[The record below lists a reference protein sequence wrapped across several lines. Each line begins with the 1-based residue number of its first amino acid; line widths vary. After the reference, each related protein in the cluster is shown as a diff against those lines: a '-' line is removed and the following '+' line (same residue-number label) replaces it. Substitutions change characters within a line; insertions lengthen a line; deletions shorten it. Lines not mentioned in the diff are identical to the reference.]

1 MSFLDELNKVEAEK
15 AAGVA
20 PQASPATLPSFM
32 DKLNQIDLEKRANS
46 GTWYS
51 GAKDTVANVPMA
63 VTGLAKSFMDLG
75 RFFTG
80 DQPVINEFTGA
91 EDPNIFKTGSK
102 FIEDKI
108 EKPYKQAALSDA
120 ALAQEERVSRA
131 IDDPNVSLTDLAG
144 ILAANPRAVMMGA
157 ENSGL
162 TMLAPGAVGATLARG
177 AEKNLPL
184 LGKLGAKKAMG
195 LGVAGGNMALNA
207 ADTYGSTDDLEQADR
222 LKGAGV
228 SALATLLADRLT
240 GGGADKLVAQILRGE
255 GKLAGNQ
262 TARSVAAS
270 ALKGGAKAAAKEG
283 TQEFIE
289 EGGGALGEQVA
300 RDQGLDL
307 NQIGKRG
314 TFGAVLGA
322 LTGGAMGGVHS
333 ARQQRAENAVAADTF
348 GEDFTPQQR
357 EEASNAVAAAL
368 KQMSLPTQPVQQ
380 PAPVQPEPEETAS
393 RTTIGARLESNPE
406 VVLQNRDRTSVASVT
421 QMNQIAANPDYG
433 RTGPSR
439 DFGNGA
445 PVVAYG
451 SVPENQLGRTDYATT
466 ADGERIPVQ
475 YAVVDADSVLTSNNI
490 NGQTNKDYAA
500 AGDDRIRAIA
510 GNGRVTGLA
519 EAYRRGTAAKYREE
533 LTADAAMSGV
543 DPQVIQGMKSPIL
556 VRVMPKEKIR
566 PDIGDISNTTGSM
579 TMTATETAANDV
591 NRLNFDNL
599 TFDDNGNFDERT
611 VRDFVRQMPAAE
623 QAGLIE
629 EKSGRPTRQAFERL
643 QNALLKKAYG
653 NDDLVRLAA
662 QAADPEVRNVINALT
677 QTAPKLA
684 RLEGLGNL
692 DLRELVTQAAEVA
705 VNAKRQGV
713 SLEKYGRQ
721 QDMTI
726 DPAVATIL
734 RIFAE
739 NPRSVKDM
747 VRFISDMADFAYA
760 EGSKSDTDLFGSVP
774 RATRADVLSRVEQE
788 LNDAAAE
795 REATR
800 RAKEALK
807 RNDGGSPQTMEQSP
821 GVRPAG
827 ENAPAATADGRGQGN
842 AQPDQEGLTLTGETE
857 AEAQANAAAK
867 EKFEADEKKA
877 REDAIADEK
886 ADRLAKDTKA
896 GVDAAVDHFELT
908 DDFTSDV
915 DAVRGQKG
923 LLFSKA
929 GDRIKIKS
937 ESKEDADP
945 NWRVNKRTLDNLQPE
960 EKAVLDEY
968 LDSREDGARI
978 RDNLSRLKD
987 TPWAKQAIESVFVRT
1002 SMLDLIAGRKPRVQS
1017 TLDHPK
1023 AHKIRSALE
1032 MGETGLWAR
1041 LDEDSMVGS
1050 ASKPANNVNGS
1061 FLDCDPSRDCA
1072 KFCYATKGNYARN
1085 VFSVL
1090 KSEMI
1095 AEAIERN
1102 PARAAEI
1109 TARNYKATR
1118 EHFLKKALRLFDKG
1132 DGNSSWV
1139 PYIKELNRRGIR
1151 VQIFSKRPEFLRA
1164 IPEQNLR
1171 LLSIDESNKDLA
1183 KANPDLQVA
1192 FVYSSTEQ
1200 IPELLELHKAGRIA
1214 VVLPV
1219 KQGQKLLD
1227 EAQINDL
1234 IAQDK
1239 TIAKHVCPIDA
1250 GWKKI
1255 KDGKHPDGWNCTMCD
1270 KNGGVGCFVGQTS
1283 QMVMDAAAKNEAQLN
1298 GLAEMSTEELMSE
1311 IQRLREAQNDAIRE
1325 LQETRPAADGVDAE
1339 HRPVRGYDGRSRVD
1353 AISRRLDSVLQE
1365 LFGRINTGTERSGDK
1380 RSDRPAAGTVQSRAA
1395 GLPGRLENPD
1405 RTSPVGRTSGRLDG
1419 SADREES
1426 VSGRTRSEQ
1435 SGGLKYSQNNWT
1447 PDQELIDK
1455 AKEHFGVTTNPE
1467 EAFYVLP
1474 DGTMLDGS
1482 GRHWGLS
1489 ERDVNGRQVDHGDI
1503 AEIMDSDGAEAM
1515 YEFMGRTGAMRF
1527 DRIVGIASVARKPTA
1542 QQLAILGRSSKGG
1555 YLALSL
1561 NTPEGRIVDDTEFDS
1576 ASPRLIE
1583 DFFAQAQEKADR
1595 GVAGAWAS
1603 RGKANAGI
1611 RTSEVMETLSTDP
1624 QVGASFRTLTD
1635 AGAVNVVETVDDLPA
1650 EIRSQIDDT
1659 EQSRSPMKSVEA
1671 NIRRGNEAMSRA
1683 LQDKT
1688 DVHRAMYR
1696 SDVGWIDFVWGAEGG
1711 AVKKN
1716 GARKGEKGISHIL
1729 EARQRKDGYSEKQA
1743 LSFLADVVET
1753 IARGRTE
1760 RMVEYAGSKRC
1771 AVVFDGNEVQLIKNP
1786 GNNAWVLTGFV
1797 RNSGGNRVGYDSP
1810 APTPKASHFPDA
1822 NGGADLLT
1830 SGMRDGRHT
1839 RGLGER
1845 SSLRSDT
1852 SVTANGL
1859 QIKHS
1864 DNGDIQGLYD
1874 PASGKSYLIAS
1885 NLSKDTAKGV
1895 FLHEVG
1901 VHMANDSAMAADMQP
1916 LIRRAVQIVLNG
1928 NSNGDATSREVYRRM
1943 KAAGVINDRG
1953 IIVEGQS
1960 EEALAYLVE
1969 TVANNPEKV
1978 SHPIR
1983 EWFGRLIGAVRR
1995 WLYRHGFADAT
2006 RLSDKDLAAV
2016 AVSNVRAL
2024 AQAKKTKGV
2033 KFSKNP
2039 DEQKPAT
2046 EAIQNRLDNG
2056 NPVWGYPT
2064 QQDEMFGEKPDYVE
2078 DEDGTR
2084 RTYREFRRD
2093 EKRGLSNEA
2102 EVRADEQMRAGA
2114 VARGHET
2121 PHDRL
2126 SDHSLVERDDFGN
2139 RKFGYG
2145 QWAYDHVTTAT
2156 HMVFDAIDRASGHK
2170 LNFNPLPPEFRKIYR
2185 DYKSGLDK
2193 SARDIQNV
2201 AKLMA
2206 EMPVAERRL
2215 VSDIIEKMIPDSVV
2229 NTPAGKALQGMTPQM
2244 RRDHPEV
2251 FDKMYKALVNPPE
2264 HVVQV
2269 AAAIS
2274 NLMDQQTDEMMRL
2287 GLLSKE
2293 SAERWRGEYLPR
2305 IYLQQTELL
2314 KEARKDFHRIFDR
2327 GTAATGISGKH
2338 FKGRGRW
2345 RTVVGDKDIA
2355 DHKSLGWEI
2364 RDPNW
2369 SDAQGELQ
2377 FVGEGQ
2383 QPKVPTVVMWRDFS
2397 PEERRQMGEERDA
2410 MARVVLGY
2418 MESQQDI
2425 ALARYFQS
2433 LAQDSRFVGDV
2444 AQEDW
2449 VKVPNTTI
2457 SDNSPVKRYGALAG
2471 KYVSPE
2477 VWSELKRY
2485 NKDATAFDRVWKKLL
2500 AAWKEGKTALNPVAH
2515 MNNVI
2520 GNVAMAHFAGVDAW
2534 DTPAYYR
2541 TLRSIYRNDEDYK
2554 EAEAA
2559 GLFSGSW
2566 SRTELINL
2574 IPEDGVRDRLTGPQ
2588 PTYEKALNLFLD
2600 YGTLGLRKP
2609 LRFLYEKEDGVFKYL
2624 IYRDARA
2631 KGMSS
2636 RDAVD
2641 YANQFIFTYD
2651 DLPSG
2656 ARAVRDSVLPFFSW
2670 TYKAIPVLL
2679 RTAMLYPHRFLAP
2692 AASMLLANQLA
2703 YLALAASAAGDDDD
2717 WWTIWQNA
2725 QKLKDAEEEAM
2736 PEQGKGLT
2744 LFGTPKFMRLWNNQ
2758 DGTANF
2764 LDVARLVPG
2773 GDLMDANNQMGG
2785 MPWIQPLMP
2794 NSPQIGMF
2802 LALFANKDAFTGR
2815 EIVKGTDSAS
2825 EAFRKRTAY
2834 VVQSIAPA
2842 LAPGGYHF
2850 SRMANAVAA
2859 ETGTTFS
2866 MEPFFDITGTD
2877 WQGRQ
2882 QDMGKAVAHTLGVKV
2897 KPIDLEQEIQR
2908 KNQRARGEIKE
2919 LRGQLRY
2926 KAKALARG
2934 AVTPEAYESFRKRT
2948 VEDIRKRVEKMEEF
2962 NRKVAKLRK

>member
-1 MSFLDELNKVEAEK
+1 MSFLDELDKIEAEK
-15 AAGVA
+15 TAGVV
-20 PQASPATLPSFM
+20 PQAASVGQPSFM
-32 DKLNQIDLEKRANS
+32 DRLNQIDLENRANS
-46 GTWYS
+46 GSLLS
-51 GAKDTVANVPMA
+51 GAKDTVANIPMA

-102 FIEDKI
+102 FIEDNI

-255 GKLAGNQ
+255 GKLAGKQ
-262 TARSVAAS
+262 TARSVAAA
-270 ALKGGAKAAAKEG
+270 ALKGGVKSAAKEG
-283 TQEFIE
+283 AQEFIE

-307 NQIGKRG
+307 NKIGKRG

-380 PAPVQPEPEETAS
+380 PAPVQPEPEETAG

-406 VVLQNRDRTSVASVT
+406 VVLQNRDRTSAASVT

-556 VRVMPKEKIR
+556 VRVMPKEKMR
-566 PDIGDISNTTGSM
+566 PDIGDISNTTGNM

-643 QNALLKKAYG
+643 QNALFKKAYG

-747 VRFISDMADFAYA
+747 VRFLSDMADFAYA

-774 RATRADVLSRVEQE
+774 RATRADVLSRVDQE

-807 RNDGGSPQTMEQSP
+807 RNDGGSPQTVEQSP
-821 GVRPAG
+821 GVRSAG

-877 REDAIADEK
+877 REDAIAAEK
-886 ADRLAKDTKA
+886 ADRLAKATKA

-929 GDRIKIKS
+929 GDRIKIKP
-937 ESKEDADP
+937 ESKEDAD
-945 NWRVNKRTLDNLQPE
+945 
-960 EKAVLDEY
+960 
-968 LDSREDGARI
+968 
-978 RDNLSRLKD
+978 
-987 TPWAKQAIESVFVRT
+987 
-1002 SMLDLIAGRKPRVQS
+1002 
-1017 TLDHPK
+1017 
-1023 AHKIRSALE
+1023 
-1032 MGETGLWAR
+1032 
-1041 LDEDSMVGS
+1041 
-1050 ASKPANNVNGS
+1050 
-1061 FLDCDPSRDCA
+1061 
-1072 KFCYATKGNYARN
+1072 
-1085 VFSVL
+1085 
-1090 KSEMI
+1090 
-1095 AEAIERN
+1095 
-1102 PARAAEI
+1102 
-1109 TARNYKATR
+1109 
-1118 EHFLKKALRLFDKG
+1118 
-1132 DGNSSWV
+1132 
-1139 PYIKELNRRGIR
+1139 
-1151 VQIFSKRPEFLRA
+1151 
-1164 IPEQNLR
+1164 
-1171 LLSIDESNKDLA
+1171 
-1183 KANPDLQVA
+1183 
-1192 FVYSSTEQ
+1192 
-1200 IPELLELHKAGRIA
+1200 
-1214 VVLPV
+1214 
-1219 KQGQKLLD
+1219 
-1227 EAQINDL
+1227 
-1234 IAQDK
+1234 
-1239 TIAKHVCPIDA
+1239 
-1250 GWKKI
+1250 
-1255 KDGKHPDGWNCTMCD
+1255 
-1270 KNGGVGCFVGQTS
+1270 
-1283 QMVMDAAAKNEAQLN
+1283 
-1298 GLAEMSTEELMSE
+1298 
-1311 IQRLREAQNDAIRE
+1311 
-1325 LQETRPAADGVDAE
+1325 
-1339 HRPVRGYDGRSRVD
+1339 
-1353 AISRRLDSVLQE
+1353 
-1365 LFGRINTGTERSGDK
+1365 
-1380 RSDRPAAGTVQSRAA
+1380 
-1395 GLPGRLENPD
+1395 
-1405 RTSPVGRTSGRLDG
+1405 
-1419 SADREES
+1419 REEQ
-1426 VSGRTRSEQ
+1426 VSGRTRSGQ
-1435 SGGLKYSQNNWT
+1435 SGGLKYSQDSNWT

-1482 GRHWGLS
+1482 GRHWGLK

-1583 DFFAQAQEKADR
+1583 DFFAQALEKADR

-1603 RGKANAGI
+1603 RGKANAGS
-1611 RTSEVMETLSTDP
+1611 RTSEVTETLSTDP
-1624 QVGASFRTLTD
+1624 QIGASFRTLTD
-1635 AGAVNVVETVDDLPA
+1635 AGAVNVVETVDDLPT

-1659 EQSRSPMKSVEA
+1659 EQSRSPMKSPRA
-1671 NIRRGNEAMSRA
+1671 DIKRGLNAMARLIA
-1683 LQDKT
+1683 DHKT
-1688 DVHRAMYR
+1688 QYRAMFR
-1696 SDVGWIDFVWGAEGG
+1696 PGLGWVDFEYGSEGSERIKGNGNRKGAEG
-1711 AVKKN
+1711 
-1716 GARKGEKGISHIL
+1716 ILHIM
-1729 EARQRKDGYSEKQA
+1729 EARYRKDGYNEKQIGD
-1743 LSFLADVVET
+1743 LLNDVVYAIADGRET
-1753 IARGRTE
+1753 SRQNREGENLKVT
-1760 RMVEYAGSKRC
+1760 VENFRNGKTTRVALAKTPSS
-1771 AVVFDGNEVQLIKNP
+1771 D
-1786 GNNAWVLTGFV
+1786 AWIVTGFHV
-1797 RNSGGNRVGYDSP
+1797 DGLVATGAAGKGHGNAGATHQRPTLSRPQKGAVATDSVLILGNRV
-1810 APTPKASHFPDA
+1810 
-1822 NGGADLLT
+1822 LT
-1830 SGMRDGRHT
+1830 
-1839 RGLGER
+1839 
-1845 SSLRSDT
+1845 
-1852 SVTANGL
+1852 
-1859 QIKHS
+1859 IKHS
-1864 DNGDIQGLYD
+1864 DNGDIQGVYD

-1953 IIVEGQS
+1953 NIVEGQS

-1969 TVANNPEKV
+1969 TVANNPDKV

-1983 EWFGRLIGAVRR
+1983 EWFDRLIGAVRR

-2156 HMVFDAIDRASGHK
+2156 HMVFDAIDRASGHN
-2170 LNFNPLPPEFRKIYR
+2170 LGFNPLPAEFRKIYR

-2215 VSDIIEKMIPDSVV
+2215 VSDVIEKMV
-2229 NTPAGKALQGMTPQM
+2229 PAG
-2244 RRDHPEV
+2244 
-2251 FDKMYKALVNPPE
+2251 VNPPE

-2274 NLMDQQTDEMMRL
+2274 NLMDQQTDEMVRL

-2345 RTVVGDKDIA
+2345 RTVVGEKDIA

-2410 MARVVLGY
+2410 LARVVLGY

-2457 SDNSPVKRYGALAG
+2457 SDTSPVKRYGALAG

-2485 NKDATAFDRVWKKLL
+2485 NKDANAFTRVWKKLL

-2541 TLRSIYRNDEDYK
+2541 TLRSIYRNDKDYQ

-2624 IYRDARA
+2624 ISRDARA

-2656 ARAVRDSVLPFFSW
+2656 ARFVRDTALPFFSW

-2692 AASMLLANQLA
+2692 AASMFLANQLA

-2717 WWTIWQNA
+2717 WETIWQNA
-2725 QKLKDAEEEAM
+2725 QKLKDAEDEAL

-2744 LFGTPKFMRLWNNQ
+2744 LFGNPKFMRLWNNQ

-2773 GDLMDANNQMGG
+2773 GDLMDTNNQMGG

-2794 NSPQIGMF
+2794 NSPVIGLF
-2802 LALFANKDAFTGR
+2802 LALIANKDAFTGR
-2815 EIVKGTDSAS
+2815 EVTKDTDSAS
-2825 EAFRKRTAY
+2825 DAFRKRVAY
-2834 VVQSIAPA
+2834 AVQNTVPA

-2850 SRMANAVAA
+2850 SRLANAVAA

-2866 MEPFFDITGTD
+2866 MEPFFDVTGTD

-2934 AVTPEAYESFRKRT
+2934 AVSPEAYESFRERT

-2962 NRKVAKLRK
+2962 NRKVSKLRK

>member
-1 MSFLDELNKVEAEK
+1 MTLAEDLLAQAKAGRGLDTPVVPQVPQTGGQSRARQLLLDAK
-15 AAGVA
+15 A
-20 PQASPATLPSFM
+20 
-32 DKLNQIDLEKRANS
+32 DS
-46 GTWYS
+46 GSLLS
-51 GAKDTVANVPMA
+51 GAKDTVVNLPMA

-75 RFFTG
+75 RLFTG

-108 EKPYKQAALSDA
+108 EKPYKQAVLSDA

-131 IDDPNVSLTDLAG
+131 IDDPNVTLTDLPG

-162 TMLAPGAVGATLARG
+162 TMLAPGAAGATLARG

-255 GKLAGNQ
+255 GKLAGKQ
-262 TARSVAAS
+262 TARSVAAA
-270 ALKGGAKAAAKEG
+270 ALKGGVKSAAKEG
-283 TQEFIE
+283 AQEFIE

-357 EEASNAVAAAL
+357 EETSNAVAAAL
-368 KQMSLPTQPVQQ
+368 KQMSQPTQPVQQ
-380 PAPVQPEPEETAS
+380 PEPEETAG

-406 VVLQNRDRTSVASVT
+406 VVLQNRDRTSAASVT

-500 AGDDRIRAIA
+500 AGEDRVRAIA

-566 PDIGDISNTTGSM
+566 PDIGDISNTTGNM

-643 QNALLKKAYG
+643 QNALFKKAYG

-760 EGSKSDTDLFGSVP
+760 EGSKSDTDLFGAVP
-774 RATRADVLSRVEQE
+774 RATREDVLSRVDQE

-800 RAKEALK
+800 RAREALK
-807 RNDGGSPQTMEQSP
+807 RNDGGSPQTVEQSP

-877 REDAIADEK
+877 REDAIAAEK
-886 ADRLAKDTKA
+886 ADSLAKATKA

-937 ESKEDADP
+937 ESKEDVDP
-945 NWRVNKRTLDNLQPE
+945 NWRVNKRTLDNLKPE

-987 TPWAKQAIESVFVRT
+987 TPWAKQAIESVFVRA
-1002 SMLDLIAGRKPRVQS
+1002 SMLDLMAGRKPRVQS

-1023 AHKIRSALE
+1023 SHKIRSALE

-1164 IPEQNLR
+1164 VPEQNLR

-1183 KANPDLQVA
+1183 KENPDLQVA

-1339 HRPVRGYDGRSRVD
+1339 HRLVRGYDGRSRVD

-1395 GLPGRLENPD
+1395 GLPGRVENPD
-1405 RTSPVGRTSGRLDG
+1405 RTSSVGRASGRLDG
-1419 SADREES
+1419 SADREEQ
-1426 VSGRTRSEQ
+1426 VSGRTRSGE
-1435 SGGLKYSQNNWT
+1435 SGELKYSQNNWT

-1503 AEIMDSDGAEAM
+1503 AEIMDSDGAKAM

-1603 RGKANAGI
+1603 RGKPNAGSL
-1611 RTSEVMETLSTDP
+1611 TSEVTETLSTDP
-1624 QVGASFRTLTD
+1624 QIGASFRTLTD

-1650 EIRSQIDDT
+1650 EIRNQIDDT
-1659 EQSRSPMKSVEA
+1659 EQSRSPMKSPRA
-1671 NIRRGNEAMSRA
+1671 DIKRGLNAMARLIA
-1683 LQDKT
+1683 DHKT
-1688 DVHRAMYR
+1688 QYRAMFR
-1696 SDVGWIDFVWGAEGG
+1696 QGLGWVDFEYGSEGSERIKGNGMRKGAEG
-1711 AVKKN
+1711 
-1716 GARKGEKGISHIL
+1716 ILHIM
-1729 EARQRKDGYSEKQA
+1729 EARYRKDGYNEKQIGD
-1743 LSFLADVVET
+1743 LLDDVVYAIADGRET
-1753 IARGRTE
+1753 SRQNRNGENLKVT
-1760 RMVEYAGSKRC
+1760 VENFRNGKTTRVALAKTPSS
-1771 AVVFDGNEVQLIKNP
+1771 D
-1786 GNNAWVLTGFV
+1786 AWVVTGFHV
-1797 RNSGGNRVGYDSP
+1797 DGLVATGAAGKGHGNAGATHQRPTLSRPQKGAVATDSVLILGNRV
-1810 APTPKASHFPDA
+1810 
-1822 NGGADLLT
+1822 LT
-1830 SGMRDGRHT
+1830 
-1839 RGLGER
+1839 
-1845 SSLRSDT
+1845 
-1852 SVTANGL
+1852 
-1859 QIKHS
+1859 IKHS
-1864 DNGDIQGLYD
+1864 DNGDIQGVYD

-1943 KAAGVINDRG
+1943 KAAGVINDHG
-1953 IIVEGQS
+1953 NIVEGQS

-1969 TVANNPEKV
+1969 TVANNPDKV

-1983 EWFGRLIGAVRR
+1983 EWFDRLIGAVRR

-2126 SDHSLVERDDFGN
+2126 SDHSLVERDDLGN

-2215 VSDIIEKMIPDSVV
+2215 VSDIIEKMIPNSVV

-2244 RRDHPEV
+2244 RRDYPEV

-2274 NLMDQQTDEMMRL
+2274 NLMDQQTDEMVRL

-2327 GTAATGISGKH
+2327 GTAATGIAGNH

-2410 MARVVLGY
+2410 LARVVLGY

-2449 VKVPNTTI
+2449 VKVPSTTI
-2457 SDNSPVKRYGALAG
+2457 SDTSPVKRYGALAG

-2485 NKDATAFDRVWKKLL
+2485 NKDANAFTRVWKKLL

-2574 IPEDGVRDRLTGPQ
+2574 IPEDGVRDRLTGPL

-2609 LRFLYEKEDGVFKYL
+2609 LRFLYEKEDAVFKYL

-2631 KGMSS
+2631 KGMNS

-2641 YANQFIFTYD
+2641 YANQFVFTYD

-2656 ARAVRDSVLPFFSW
+2656 ARAVRDTALPFFSW

-2717 WWTIWQNA
+2717 WETIWQNA
-2725 QKLKDAEEEAM
+2725 QKLKDAEDEAL

-2815 EIVKGTDSAS
+2815 EIVNGTDSAS

-2866 MEPFFDITGTD
+2866 MEPFFDITGAD

-2908 KNQRARGEIKE
+2908 KNRQARGEIKE

-2948 VEDIRKRVEKMEEF
+2948 VEDIRERVEKMEEF

>member
-1 MSFLDELNKVEAEK
+1 MSFLDELDKVEAEK
-15 AAGVA
+15 EAGVV
-20 PQASPATLPSFM
+20 PQTAQPSFM
-32 DKLNQIDLEKRANS
+32 DKLDQIDLEKRANS

-51 GAKDTVANVPMA
+51 GAKDTVANLPMA

-91 EDPNIFKTGSK
+91 ADPNIFKTGSK

-108 EKPYKQAALSDA
+108 EKPYKQAVLSDA

-131 IDDPNVSLTDLAG
+131 INDPNVSLADLPG
-144 ILAANPRAVMMGA
+144 ILVDNPRAVMMGA

-162 TMLAPGAVGATLARG
+162 TMLAPGAAGATLARG
-177 AEKNLPL
+177 AEKGLPL
-184 LGKLGAKKAMG
+184 LGKIGAKKAMG
-195 LGVAGGNMALNA
+195 LGVGAGNMALNA

-228 SALATLLADRLT
+228 SALATLVADRLT

-255 GKLAGNQ
+255 GKLTGKQ
-262 TARSVAAS
+262 TARSVAAA
-270 ALKGGAKAAAKEG
+270 ALKGGLKSAAKEG
-283 TQEFIE
+283 AQEFIE

-307 NQIGKRG
+307 NKIGKRG

-322 LTGGAMGGVHS
+322 LTGGTMGGVHS

-380 PAPVQPEPEETAS
+380 PAPVQPEPEETAG
-393 RTTIGARLESNPE
+393 RTTIGARLESNPK
-406 VVLQNRDRTSVASVT
+406 VVLQNRDRTSAASVT

-475 YAVVDADSVLTSNNI
+475 YAVVDADTVLTSNNI
-490 NGQTNKDYAA
+490 NGQANKDYAS
-500 AGDDRIRAIA
+500 AGDDRLRAIA

-566 PDIGDISNTTGSM
+566 PDIGDISNTTGNM

-643 QNALLKKAYG
+643 QNALFKKAYG

-692 DLRELVTQAAEVA
+692 DLRELVTQAAEVV

-747 VRFISDMADFAYA
+747 VRFLSDMADFAYA
-760 EGSKSDTDLFGSVP
+760 EGSKSDTDLFGAVP
-774 RATRADVLSRVEQE
+774 RATREAVLSRVDQE

-800 RAKEALK
+800 RAREALK
-807 RNDGGSPQTMEQSP
+807 RNDGGSPRTVEQSP

-827 ENAPAATADGRGQGN
+827 ENAAAETADGRGQGN

-877 REDAIADEK
+877 REDAIAAEK
-886 ADRLAKDTKA
+886 ADRLAKATKA

-929 GDRIKIKS
+929 GDRIKIKP
-937 ESKEDADP
+937 ESKEEADP
-945 NWRVNKRTLDNLQPE
+945 NWRVNKRTLDNLQSE

-968 LDSREDGARI
+968 LNSREDGARI

-987 TPWAKQAIESVFVRT
+987 TPWAKQAIESVFVRA
-1002 SMLDLIAGRKPRVQS
+1002 SMLDLMAGRKPRVQS

-1023 AHKIRSALE
+1023 AYEYRDHLSR
-1032 MGETGLWAR
+1032 GENGLWALIEKR
-1041 LDEDSMVGS
+1041 GLVGE
-1050 ASKPANNVNGS
+1050 ASKAAHNVNGS

-1085 VFSVL
+1085 IFSVL
-1090 KSEMI
+1090 KSEI
-1095 AEAIERN
+1095 TADAIERN
-1102 PARAAEI
+1102 PVRTAEI
-1109 TARNYKATR
+1109 TARNYRATL
-1118 EHFLKKALRLFDKG
+1118 EGAEGKALRLFDKG
-1132 DGNSSWV
+1132 DGNASWV

-1164 IPEQNLR
+1164 VPESNLR
-1171 LLSIDESNKDLA
+1171 LLSIDESNKGLA

-1227 EAQINDL
+1227 EAQIDGL

-1255 KDGKHPDGWNCTMCD
+1255 KTKGGEGWNCTMCD

-1283 QMVMDAAAKNEAQLN
+1283 QMVMDAAAKNDAQLN
-1298 GLAEMSTEELMSE
+1298 GIADMSTEELMSE
-1311 IQRLREAQNDAIRE
+1311 IQRLREAQDDEIRR
-1325 LQETRPAADGVDAE
+1325 LQETRPAADGTEAE
-1339 HRPVRGYDGRSRVD
+1339 HQPVRGYDGGSRVD
-1353 AISRRLDSVLQE
+1353 AISRRLDDLIKE
-1365 LFGRINTGTERSGDK
+1365 LFGRINAGTDRTRNQRTDRSVAGGMRSGE
-1380 RSDRPAAGTVQSRAA
+1380 RVLS
-1395 GLPGRLENPD
+1395 RLENSD
-1405 RTSPVGRTSGRLDG
+1405 RTSSVGRTSGRLDG

-1426 VSGRTRSEQ
+1426 VSGRTRSGQ
-1435 SGGLKYSQNNWT
+1435 SGGLKYSQGSNWT

-1583 DFFAQAQEKADR
+1583 DFFAQAQEKANR

-1603 RGKANAGI
+1603 RGKANAGS
-1611 RTSEVMETLSTDP
+1611 RTSEVTETLSADP
-1624 QVGASFRTLTD
+1624 QIGASFRTLTD

-1659 EQSRSPMKSVEA
+1659 EQSRSPMKSPRA
-1671 NIRRGNEAMSRA
+1671 DIKRGLNAMARLIA
-1683 LQDKT
+1683 DHKT
-1688 DVHRAMYR
+1688 QYRAMFR
-1696 SDVGWIDFVWGAEGG
+1696 QGLGWVDFEYGSEGSERIKGNGMRKGAEG
-1711 AVKKN
+1711 
-1716 GARKGEKGISHIL
+1716 ILHIM
-1729 EARQRKDGYSEKQA
+1729 EARYRKDGYNEKQIGD
-1743 LSFLADVVET
+1743 LLDDVVYAIADGRET
-1753 IARGRTE
+1753 SRQNRNGENLKVT
-1760 RMVEYAGSKRC
+1760 VENFRNGKTTRVALAKTPSS
-1771 AVVFDGNEVQLIKNP
+1771 D
-1786 GNNAWVLTGFV
+1786 AWVVTGFHV
-1797 RNSGGNRVGYDSP
+1797 DGLVATGAAGKGHGNAGATHQRPTLSRPQKGAVATDSVLILGNRV
-1810 APTPKASHFPDA
+1810 
-1822 NGGADLLT
+1822 LT
-1830 SGMRDGRHT
+1830 
-1839 RGLGER
+1839 
-1845 SSLRSDT
+1845 
-1852 SVTANGL
+1852 
-1859 QIKHS
+1859 IKHS
-1864 DNGDIQGLYD
+1864 DNGDIQGVYD

-1901 VHMANDSAMAADMQP
+1901 VHMANDSAMAEDMQP
-1916 LIRRAVQIVLNG
+1916 LIRRALQIVLNG

-1953 IIVEGQS
+1953 IIADGQS

-1969 TVANNPEKV
+1969 TVANNPDKV

-1983 EWFGRLIGAVRR
+1983 EWFDRLIGAVRR

-2016 AVSNVRAL
+2016 AAANVRAL

-2039 DEQKPAT
+2039 DDQKPAT

-2093 EKRGLSNEA
+2093 EKRGMANEA
-2102 EVRADEQMRAGA
+2102 EIQADEQMRAGA
-2114 VARGHET
+2114 RVQGRET
-2121 PHDRL
+2121 PHNRL
-2126 SDHSLVERDDFGN
+2126 SDHSLVERDDLGN

-2156 HMVFDAIDRASGHK
+2156 HMVFDAIDRATGH
-2170 LNFNPLPPEFRKIYR
+2170 NFNPLPAEFRKIYR

-2215 VSDIIEKMIPDSVV
+2215 VSDVIEKMV
-2229 NTPAGKALQGMTPQM
+2229 PAG
-2244 RRDHPEV
+2244 
-2251 FDKMYKALVNPPE
+2251 VNPPE

-2274 NLMDQQTDEMMRL
+2274 NLMDQQTDEMVRL
-2287 GLLSKE
+2287 GLLSQE

-2305 IYLQQTELL
+2305 IYLKQTELL
-2314 KEARKDFHRIFDR
+2314 QEAKKDFKRIFDR
-2327 GTAATGISGKH
+2327 GTAATGISGNH

-2410 MARVVLGY
+2410 LARVVLGY

-2457 SDNSPVKRYGALAG
+2457 SDTSPVKRYGALAG

-2477 VWSELKRY
+2477 AWSELKRY
-2485 NKDATAFDRVWKKLL
+2485 NKDANAFTRVWKKLL

-2534 DTPAYYR
+2534 DTPAYYL
-2541 TLRSIYRNDEDYK
+2541 TLRSIYRNDKDYQ
-2554 EAEAA
+2554 EAEDA

-2566 SRTELINL
+2566 SRAELINL

-2588 PTYEKALNLFLD
+2588 PTYEKVLNLFLD

-2609 LRFLYEKEDGVFKYL
+2609 LRFLYEKEDAVFKYL
-2624 IYRDARA
+2624 IFRDARA

-2641 YANQFIFTYD
+2641 YANQFVFTYD

-2656 ARAVRDSVLPFFSW
+2656 ARAVRDIALPFFSW

-2703 YLALAASAAGDDDD
+2703 YFALAASAAGDDDD

-2725 QKLKDAEEEAM
+2725 QKLKDAEDEAL

-2859 ETGTTFS
+2859 ETGTTLTL
-2866 MEPFFDITGTD
+2866 EPFFDITGTD

-2908 KNQRARGEIKE
+2908 KNRQARGEIKE

-2948 VEDIRKRVEKMEEF
+2948 VEDIRERVEKMEEF

>member
-1 MSFLDELNKVEAEK
+1 MTLAEDLLAQAKAGRGLDTPVVPQVPQTDGQSRARQLLLDAK
-15 AAGVA
+15 A
-20 PQASPATLPSFM
+20 
-32 DKLNQIDLEKRANS
+32 DS
-46 GTWYS
+46 GSLLS
-51 GAKDTVANVPMA
+51 GAKDTVVNLPMA

-75 RFFTG
+75 RLFTG

-108 EKPYKQAALSDA
+108 EKPYKQAVLSDA

-131 IDDPNVSLTDLAG
+131 IDDPNVTLTDLPG

-228 SALATLLADRLT
+228 SALATLVADRLT

-262 TARSVAAS
+262 TARSVAAA
-270 ALKGGAKAAAKEG
+270 ALKGGLKSASKEG
-283 TQEFIE
+283 AQEFIE

-307 NQIGKRG
+307 NKIGKRG

-368 KQMSLPTQPVQQ
+368 KQMSQPTQPVQQ
-380 PAPVQPEPEETAS
+380 PAPVQPEAEETAG

-406 VVLQNRDRTSVASVT
+406 VVLQNRDRTSAASVT

-500 AGDDRIRAIA
+500 AGEDRVRAIA

-566 PDIGDISNTTGSM
+566 PDIGDISNTTGNM

-643 QNALLKKAYG
+643 QNALFKKAYG

-747 VRFISDMADFAYA
+747 VRFLSDMADFAYA

-774 RATRADVLSRVEQE
+774 RATRADVLSRVDQE

-807 RNDGGSPQTMEQSP
+807 RNDGGSPQTVEQSP
-821 GVRPAG
+821 GVRSAG

-877 REDAIADEK
+877 REDAIAAEK
-886 ADRLAKDTKA
+886 ADRLAKATKA

-923 LLFSKA
+923 LSFSKA
-929 GDRIKIKS
+929 GDRIKIKP

-945 NWRVNKRTLDNLQPE
+945 NWRVNKRTLDNLKPE

-987 TPWAKQAIESVFVRT
+987 TPWAKQAIESVFVRA
-1002 SMLDLIAGRKPRVQS
+1002 SMLDLMAGRKPRVQS

-1023 AHKIRSALE
+1023 AVYYREDLE
-1032 MGETGLWAR
+1032 RGEKGFWSNLEEKGL
-1041 LDEDSMVGS
+1041 VGE
-1050 ASKPANNVNGS
+1050 ASKPAHNVNGS

-1085 VFSVL
+1085 IFSVL

-1095 AEAIERN
+1095 AEAMERN

-1109 TARNYKATR
+1109 TARNYRGTS
-1118 EHFLKKALRLFDKG
+1118 EYDNGKALRLFDKG
-1132 DGNSSWV
+1132 DGNASWV

-1164 IPEQNLR
+1164 VPEQNVR

-1183 KANPDLQVA
+1183 AANPDLQVA
-1192 FVYSSTEQ
+1192 FVYSSAEQ
-1200 IPELLELHKAGRIA
+1200 IPELLKLHKAGRVA

-1255 KDGKHPDGWNCTMCD
+1255 KDKNHPDGWNCTMCD

-1283 QMVMDAAAKNEAQLN
+1283 QMAMNKAAENEAQLN
-1298 GLAEMSTEELMSE
+1298 ELADMSMDELMSE
-1311 IQRLREAQNDAIRE
+1311 IQRLREAQNDAIRG
-1325 LQETRPAADGVDAE
+1325 LQETRPAADGTDAE
-1339 HRPVRGYDGRSRVD
+1339 HRPVRGYDGGSRVD
-1353 AISRRLDSVLQE
+1353 AISRRLDDVLQE
-1365 LFGRINTGTERSGDK
+1365 LFRRINSGAKGEVRERAD
-1380 RSDRPAAGTVQSRAA
+1380 RSTAARMSVQSSASSE
-1395 GLPGRLENPD
+1395 RLENPD
-1405 RTSPVGRTSGRLDG
+1405 RTSSVGRASGRLDG

-1426 VSGRTRSEQ
+1426 VSGRTRSGQ

-1603 RGKANAGI
+1603 RGKANARS
-1611 RTSEVMETLSTDP
+1611 RTSEVTETLSADP
-1624 QVGASFRTLTD
+1624 QIGASFRTLTD

-1650 EIRSQIDDT
+1650 DIRSQIDDT
-1659 EQSRSPMKSVEA
+1659 EQSRSPMKSPRA
-1671 NIRRGNEAMSRA
+1671 DIKRGLNAMARLIA
-1683 LQDKT
+1683 DHKT
-1688 DVHRAMYR
+1688 QYRAMFR
-1696 SDVGWIDFVWGAEGG
+1696 QGLGWIDFEYGSEGSERIKGNGMRKGAEG
-1711 AVKKN
+1711 
-1716 GARKGEKGISHIL
+1716 ILHIM
-1729 EARQRKDGYSEKQA
+1729 EARYRKDGYNEKQIGD
-1743 LSFLADVVET
+1743 LLDDVVYAIADGRET
-1753 IARGRTE
+1753 SRQNRNGENLKVT
-1760 RMVEYAGSKRC
+1760 VENFRNGKTTRVALAKTPSS
-1771 AVVFDGNEVQLIKNP
+1771 D
-1786 GNNAWVLTGFV
+1786 AWVVTGFHV
-1797 RNSGGNRVGYDSP
+1797 DGLVATGVAGKGHGNAGATHQRPTLSRPQKGAVATDSVLILGNRV
-1810 APTPKASHFPDA
+1810 
-1822 NGGADLLT
+1822 LT
-1830 SGMRDGRHT
+1830 
-1839 RGLGER
+1839 
-1845 SSLRSDT
+1845 
-1852 SVTANGL
+1852 
-1859 QIKHS
+1859 IKHS
-1864 DNGDIQGLYD
+1864 DNGDIQGVYD

-1953 IIVEGQS
+1953 NIVEGQS

-1969 TVANNPEKV
+1969 TVANNPGKV

-1983 EWFGRLIGAVRR
+1983 EWFDRLIGAVRR

-2039 DEQKPAT
+2039 DDQKPAT

-2064 QQDEMFGEKPDYVE
+2064 QQDEMFGEKPEYIE
-2078 DEDGTR
+2078 EEDGTR
-2084 RTYREFRRD
+2084 RTYKDWRRA
-2093 EKRGLSNEA
+2093 EKRRMTNEA
-2102 EVRADEQMRAGA
+2102 EIQADEQMRAGA
-2114 VARGHET
+2114 RVRGQET
-2121 PHDRL
+2121 PHNRL
-2126 SDHSLVERDDFGN
+2126 SDHSLVERDDLGN

-2156 HMVFDAIDRASGHK
+2156 HMVFDAIDRALGHN
-2170 LNFNPLPPEFRKIYR
+2170 LGFNPLPPEFRKIYR

-2251 FDKMYKALVNPPE
+2251 FDKMYMALVNPPE

-2274 NLMDQQTDEMMRL
+2274 NLMDQQTDEMVRL

-2327 GTAATGISGKH
+2327 GTAATGIAGNH

-2355 DHKSLGWEI
+2355 DHKSLGWKI

-2410 MARVVLGY
+2410 LARVVLGY

-2457 SDNSPVKRYGALAG
+2457 SDTSPVKRYGALAG
-2471 KYVSPE
+2471 KYVSPA

-2485 NKDATAFDRVWKKLL
+2485 NKDANAFTRVWKKLL

-2541 TLRSIYRNDEDYK
+2541 TLRSIYRNDKDYQ

-2566 SRTELINL
+2566 SRAELINL

-2588 PTYEKALNLFLD
+2588 PTYEKVLNLFLD

-2609 LRFLYEKEDGVFKYL
+2609 LRFLYEKEDAVFKYV

-2641 YANQFIFTYD
+2641 YANQFVFTYD

-2656 ARAVRDSVLPFFSW
+2656 ARAVRDTALPFFSW

-2725 QKLKDAEEEAM
+2725 QKLKDAEDEAL

-2802 LALFANKDAFTGR
+2802 LAIFANKDAFTGR

-2859 ETGTTFS
+2859 ETGTTLTL
-2866 MEPFFDITGTD
+2866 EPFFDITGTD

-2908 KNQRARGEIKE
+2908 KNRQARGEIKE

-2948 VEDIRKRVEKMEEF
+2948 VEDIRERVEKMEEF

>member
-1 MSFLDELNKVEAEK
+1 MPNREDMRQTVLKYLGDYAKQVQGTTQPE
-15 AAGVA
+15 A
-20 PQASPATLPSFM
+20 PQVQPEAPT
-32 DKLNQIDLEKRANS
+32 EKQKS
-46 GTWYS
+46 
-51 GAKDTVANVPMA
+51 VANA
-63 VTGLAKSFMDLG
+63 VT
-75 RFFTG
+75 
-80 DQPVINEFTGA
+80 E
-91 EDPNIFKTGSK
+91 
-102 FIEDKI
+102 
-108 EKPYKQAALSDA
+108 
-120 ALAQEERVSRA
+120 
-131 IDDPNVSLTDLAG
+131 
-144 ILAANPRAVMMGA
+144 
-157 ENSGL
+157 
-162 TMLAPGAVGATLARG
+162 
-177 AEKNLPL
+177 
-184 LGKLGAKKAMG
+184 
-195 LGVAGGNMALNA
+195 
-207 ADTYGSTDDLEQADR
+207 
-222 LKGAGV
+222 
-228 SALATLLADRLT
+228 
-240 GGGADKLVAQILRGE
+240 
-255 GKLAGNQ
+255 
-262 TARSVAAS
+262 
-270 ALKGGAKAAAKEG
+270 ALKKM
-283 TQEFIE
+283 T
-289 EGGGALGEQVA
+289 
-300 RDQGLDL
+300 
-307 NQIGKRG
+307 
-314 TFGAVLGA
+314 
-322 LTGGAMGGVHS
+322 
-333 ARQQRAENAVAADTF
+333 
-348 GEDFTPQQR
+348 R
-357 EEASNAVAAAL
+357 EE
-368 KQMSLPTQPVQQ
+368 Q
-380 PAPVQPEPEETAS
+380 PAPMQPEPEETAG
-393 RTTIGARLESNPE
+393 RTPTGARLESNPE
-406 VVLQNRDRTSVASVT
+406 VVLQNRDRTSAASVT

-475 YAVVDADSVLTSNNI
+475 YAVVDADTVLTSNNI
-490 NGQTNKDYAA
+490 NGQANKDYTS
-500 AGDDRIRAIA
+500 AGDDRLRAIA

-519 EAYRRGTAAKYREE
+519 EAYRRGTAAKYRGE

-543 DPQVIQGMKSPIL
+543 DPRVIQGMKSPIL

-566 PDIGDISNTTGSM
+566 PDIGDISNTTGNM

-599 TFDDNGNFDERT
+599 TFDENGNFDERT

-643 QNALLKKAYG
+643 QNALFKKAYG

-662 QAADPEVRNVINALT
+662 QAADPEIRNVINALT

-705 VNAKRQGV
+705 VNANRQGV
-713 SLEKYGRQ
+713 SLEKYGKQ

-747 VRFISDMADFAYA
+747 VRFLSDMADFAYA
-760 EGSKSDTDLFGSVP
+760 EGLKSDTDLFGAVP
-774 RATRADVLSRVEQE
+774 RATREDVLSRVDQE

-795 REATR
+795 RETTR
-800 RAKEALK
+800 RAREALK
-807 RNDGGSPQTMEQSP
+807 RNDGGSPQTVEQSP

-877 REDAIADEK
+877 REDAIAAEK
-886 ADRLAKDTKA
+886 ADRLAKATKA

-929 GDRIKIKS
+929 GDRIKIKP

-945 NWRVNKRTLDNLQPE
+945 NWRVNKRTLDNLKPE

-987 TPWAKQAIESVFVRT
+987 TPWAKQAIESVFVRA
-1002 SMLDLIAGRKPRVQS
+1002 SMLDLMAGRKPRVQS
-1017 TLDHPK
+1017 TWDHPK
-1023 AHKIRSALE
+1023 AYEYRDHLNR
-1032 MGETGLWAR
+1032 GENGLWALIEKR
-1041 LDEDSMVGS
+1041 GLVGE
-1050 ASKPANNVNGS
+1050 ASKPAHNVNGS
-1061 FLDCDPSRDCA
+1061 FLDCAPSRDCA
-1072 KFCYATKGNYARN
+1072 KFCYATKGNYTRN
-1085 VFSVL
+1085 IFSVL
-1090 KSEMI
+1090 KSEI
-1095 AEAIERN
+1095 TAEAIERN

-1109 TARNYKATR
+1109 TARNYRATL
-1118 EHFLKKALRLFDKG
+1118 EAAEGKALRLFDKG
-1132 DGNSSWV
+1132 DGNASWV

-1164 IPEQNLR
+1164 VPEQNLR
-1171 LLSIDESNKDLA
+1171 LLSIDESNKGLA

-1255 KDGKHPDGWNCTMCD
+1255 KTKGGEGWNCTMCD

-1298 GLAEMSTEELMSE
+1298 NLAEMSTEELMSE
-1311 IQRLREAQNDAIRE
+1311 IQRLRKAQDDAIRG
-1325 LQETRPAADGVDAE
+1325 LQETRPAADGTEAE

-1353 AISRRLDSVLQE
+1353 AISRRLDDLLKE
-1365 LFGRINTGTERSGDK
+1365 LFGRINAGIDRTGDQRADRSTARGMRSGE
-1380 RSDRPAAGTVQSRAA
+1380 RV
-1395 GLPGRLENPD
+1395 LPQVENPD
-1405 RTSPVGRTSGRLDG
+1405 RTSSVGRASGRLDG
-1419 SADREES
+1419 SADREEQ
-1426 VSGRTRSEQ
+1426 VSGRTRSGQ
-1435 SGGLKYSQNNWT
+1435 SGGLKYSQGSNWT

-1527 DRIVGIASVARKPTA
+1527 DRIAGSASVARKPTA

-1583 DFFAQAQEKADR
+1583 DFFVQALEKADR

-1603 RGKANAGI
+1603 RGKANAGS
-1611 RTSEVMETLSTDP
+1611 RTSEVTETLYTDP
-1624 QVGASFRTLTD
+1624 QIGASFRTLTD

-1659 EQSRSPMKSVEA
+1659 EQSRSPMKSPRA
-1671 NIRRGNEAMSRA
+1671 DIKRGLNAMARLIA
-1683 LQDKT
+1683 DHKT
-1688 DVHRAMYR
+1688 QYRAMFR
-1696 SDVGWIDFVWGAEGG
+1696 QGLGWVDFEYGSEGSERIKGNGMRKGAEG
-1711 AVKKN
+1711 
-1716 GARKGEKGISHIL
+1716 ILHIM
-1729 EARQRKDGYSEKQA
+1729 EARYRKDGYNEKQIGD
-1743 LSFLADVVET
+1743 LLNDVVYAIADGRET
-1753 IARGRTE
+1753 SRQNREGENLKVT
-1760 RMVEYAGSKRC
+1760 VENFRNGKTTRVALAKTPSS
-1771 AVVFDGNEVQLIKNP
+1771 D
-1786 GNNAWVLTGFV
+1786 AWIVTGFHV
-1797 RNSGGNRVGYDSP
+1797 DGLVATGAAGKGHGNAGATHQRPTLSRPQKGAVATDSVLILGNRV
-1810 APTPKASHFPDA
+1810 
-1822 NGGADLLT
+1822 LT
-1830 SGMRDGRHT
+1830 
-1839 RGLGER
+1839 
-1845 SSLRSDT
+1845 
-1852 SVTANGL
+1852 
-1859 QIKHS
+1859 IKHS

-1953 IIVEGQS
+1953 IIADGQS

-1969 TVANNPEKV
+1969 TVANNPDKV

-1983 EWFGRLIGAVRR
+1983 EWFDRLIGAVRR

-2016 AVSNVRAL
+2016 AAANVRAL

-2039 DEQKPAT
+2039 DDQKPAT

-2078 DEDGTR
+2078 GEDGTR

-2114 VARGHET
+2114 RVQGQET
-2121 PHDRL
+2121 PHNRL
-2126 SDHSLVERDDFGN
+2126 SDHSLVERDDLGN

-2145 QWAYDHVTTAT
+2145 QWVYDHAAEAT
-2156 HMVFDAIDRASGHK
+2156 HLLFNAIDSNAGNHFN
-2170 LNFNPLPPEFRKIYR
+2170 LNPLPPEFRKIYR
-2185 DYKSGLDK
+2185 DFKASLDK

-2215 VSDIIEKMIPDSVV
+2215 VSDIIEKMVPS
-2229 NTPAGKALQGMTPQM
+2229 G
-2244 RRDHPEV
+2244 
-2251 FDKMYKALVNPPE
+2251 VNPPE
-2264 HVVQV
+2264 HIVHV
-2269 AAAIS
+2269 AAAVS
-2274 NLMDQQTDEMMRL
+2274 NLMDQQTDEMVRL

-2305 IYLQQTELL
+2305 IYLEQDGLL
-2314 KEARKDFHRIFDR
+2314 KQAKKEFEHVFSHAVRS
-2327 GTAATGISGKH
+2327 TGMKGSH

-2345 RTVVGDKDIA
+2345 RTVSGYKDIA

-2364 RDPNW
+2364 RDPDW
-2369 SDAQGELQ
+2369 SETQGELE

-2383 QPKVPTVVMWRDFS
+2383 QPKVPTVVMWRDFT

-2410 MARVVLGY
+2410 MTRIVLGY

-2425 ALARYFQS
+2425 ALARFFQS
-2433 LAQDSRFVGDV
+2433 VSEDSRFCGDIP
-2444 AQEDW
+2444 QEGW
-2449 VKVPNTTI
+2449 VRVPQTTI
-2457 SDNSPVKRYGALAG
+2457 GEHSPVKRYGALAG
-2471 KYVSPE
+2471 KYVSQE
-2477 VWSELKRY
+2477 VWSQLERY
-2485 NKDATAFDRVWKKLL
+2485 SHDDWGMWYKTFLS
-2500 AAWKEGKTALNPVAH
+2500 AWKEGKTALNPVSH
-2515 MNNVI
+2515 TNNVV
-2520 GNVAMAHFAGVDAW
+2520 GNVVMAHFAGVDAW
-2534 DTPAYYR
+2534 DTPAYFR
-2541 TLRSIYRNDEDYK
+2541 TFQSIYRNDERYK
-2554 EAEAA
+2554 EAQDA
-2559 GLFSGSW
+2559 GLFTGSW
-2566 SRTELINL
+2566 SRDELISL
-2574 IPEDGVRDRLTGPQ
+2574 IPEDGIRDKLTGAQ
-2588 PTYEKALNLFLD
+2588 PAYQKLTNLFLNV
-2600 YGTLGLRKP
+2600 TSLGLRKP
-2609 LRFLYEKEDGVFKYL
+2609 LRWAYEHEDMIFKYL
-2624 IYRDARA
+2624 IYRDARD
-2631 KGMSS
+2631 KGMNP

-2656 ARAVRDSVLPFFSW
+2656 AKYIRDYAIPFFAW
-2670 TYKAIPVLL
+2670 TYKAIPVLT
-2679 RTAMLYPHRFLAP
+2679 RTALLYPHRFIAP
-2692 AASMLLANQLA
+2692 AAIMFALNKAA
-2703 YLALAASAAGDDDD
+2703 YLAAVMAAGAADD
-2717 WWTIWQNA
+2717 WWEAWQKA
-2725 QKLKDAEEEAM
+2725 LELEDAEREAL
-2736 PEQGKGLT
+2736 PDYAKGWT
-2744 LFGTPKFMRLWNNQ
+2744 AFGTPKMIRLASNN

-2764 LDVARLVPG
+2764 QDIARFMPG
-2773 GDLMDANNQMGG
+2773 GDMMDFENQTGGLPWPQPFMPSHPALNLMAG
-2785 MPWIQPLMP
+2785 
-2794 NSPQIGMF
+2794 
-2802 LALFANKDAFTGR
+2802 LAWNIDTFTG
-2815 EIVKGTDSAS
+2815 KGVTKGEDDRHYWGKMAMF
-2825 EAFRKRTAY
+2825 AWKNLT
-2834 VVQSIAPA
+2834 PA

-2850 SRMANAVAA
+2850 NRLMNAIVAK
-2859 ETGTTFS
+2859 TGTPVTV
-2866 MEPFFDITGTD
+2866 EPFFNYTGRD
-2877 WQGRQ
+2877 WQQREVELWR
-2882 QDMGKAVAHTLGVKV
+2882 ALLHTGGVKIN
-2897 KPIDLEQEIQR
+2897 PIDLDLAVQNRQR
-2908 KNQRARGEIKE
+2908 EMVRHMKEDQTELRTEARKAAQGKITRESFERARKDILED
-2919 LRGQLRY
+2919 LRY
-2926 KAKALARG
+2926 RAEKLA
-2934 AVTPEAYESFRKRT
+2934 
-2948 VEDIRKRVEKMEEF
+2948 EF
-2962 NRKVAKLRK
+2962 TKKTEKLRNK

>member
-1 MSFLDELNKVEAEK
+1 MGFLDELN
-15 AAGVA
+15 
-20 PQASPATLPSFM
+20 
-32 DKLNQIDLEKRANS
+32 QIDAQKASGGAPAARKSFTEELDEIDVLNDQIHANR
-46 GTWYS
+46 
-51 GAKDTVANVPMA
+51 
-63 VTGLAKSFMDLG
+63 GLAKQYPTFASEYGETLPEQQRLAADLG
-75 RFFTG
+75 ELQKKDAARAANGQSTLQSLIDLQPTEALKNARSAYLDLGPEVMRLAGQGAQLLSGGLVGG
-80 DQPVINEFTGA
+80 DTERLANEVQQDIRKDFDPTKLGLQRQLLENPADPLQAILDNPGAAATVGAPSMAATMPLGVGVGSAAGRAALKAGVKAKRAGDIASSAANWANVGMNAAEGFSEQNQEGMNPLQNILGTIIGAAVNRGLGRLTEGGA
-91 EDPNIFKTGSK
+91 EGMM
-102 FIEDKI
+102 
-108 EKPYKQAALSDA
+108 ARALTT
-120 ALAQEERVSRA
+120 
-131 IDDPNVSLTDLAG
+131 PGTNKGKSLVRD
-144 ILAANPRAVMMGA
+144 V
-157 ENSGL
+157 
-162 TMLAPGAVGATLARG
+162 
-177 AEKNLPL
+177 
-184 LGKLGAKKAMG
+184 
-195 LGVAGGNMALNA
+195 
-207 ADTYGSTDDLEQADR
+207 
-222 LKGAGV
+222 LKGA
-228 SALATLLADRLT
+228 AL
-240 GGGADKLVAQILRGE
+240 GGADEVGDNLSIETGKSVSKGE
-255 GKLAGNQ
+255 MPDITQ
-262 TARSVAAS
+262 TIKDS
-270 ALKGGAKAAAKEG
+270 ALDAYM
-283 TQEFIE
+283 
-289 EGGGALGEQVA
+289 
-300 RDQGLDL
+300 
-307 NQIGKRG
+307 
-314 TFGAVLGA
+314 GA
-322 LTGGAMGGVHS
+322 LTGGAGKAASHAGTPVQDVPNREDMRQTVLKYLGDYAKQLQGTTQPEAPQVQPEAPTEKQKS
-333 ARQQRAENAVAADTF
+333 AANAVTEALKKMT
-348 GEDFTPQQR
+348 R
-357 EEASNAVAAAL
+357 EE
-368 KQMSLPTQPVQQ
+368 Q
-380 PAPVQPEPEETAS
+380 PAPVQPEPEEAG

-406 VVLQNRDRTSVASVT
+406 VVLQNRDRTSAASVT
-421 QMNQIAANPDYG
+421 QMNQIATNPDYG

-451 SVPENQLGRTDYATT
+451 TVPENQLGRTDYATT

-475 YAVVDADSVLTSNNI
+475 YAVVDADTVLTSNNI
-490 NGQTNKDYAA
+490 NGQTNKDYASA
-500 AGDDRIRAIA
+500 EDDRLRAIA

-543 DPQVIQGMKSPIL
+543 DPRVIQGMKSPIL

-566 PDIGDISNTTGSM
+566 PNIGDISNTTGNM
-579 TMTATETAANDV
+579 TMTATETAVNDV

-599 TFDDNGNFDERT
+599 TFDENGDFDERT

-643 QNALLKKAYG
+643 QNALFKKAYG

-760 EGSKSDTDLFGSVP
+760 EGSKSDTDLFGAVP
-774 RATRADVLSRVEQE
+774 RATREDVLSRVDQE

-800 RAKEALK
+800 RAREALK
-807 RNDGGSPQTMEQSP
+807 RNDGGSPQTVEQSP

-877 REDAIADEK
+877 REDAIAAEK
-886 ADRLAKDTKA
+886 ADRLAKATKA

-929 GDRIKIKS
+929 GDRIKIKP
-937 ESKEDADP
+937 ESKEEADP
-945 NWRVNKRTLDNLQPE
+945 NWRVNKRTLDNLRPE

-968 LDSREDGARI
+968 LNSREDGARI

-987 TPWAKQAIESVFVRT
+987 TPWAKQAIESVFVRA
-1002 SMLDLIAGRKPRVQS
+1002 SMLDLMAGRKPRVQS

-1023 AHKIRSALE
+1023 AAIYRQFLE
-1032 MGETGLWAR
+1032 RGENGFWAT
-1041 LDEDSMVGS
+1041 LEDKGIVGE
-1050 ASKPANNVNGS
+1050 ASKPAHNVNGS

-1102 PARAAEI
+1102 PVRAAEI
-1109 TARNYKATR
+1109 TARNYRGTS
-1118 EHFLKKALRLFDKG
+1118 EYDNGKALRLFDKG
-1132 DGNSSWV
+1132 DGNASWV
-1139 PYIKELNRRGIR
+1139 PYIKELDRRGIR

-1164 IPEQNLR
+1164 VPEQNLR

-1200 IPELLELHKAGRIA
+1200 IPELLELHKAGHIA

-1234 IAQDK
+1234 IARDK

-1255 KDGKHPDGWNCTMCD
+1255 KGKNTPDGWNCTMCD

-1283 QMVMDAAAKNEAQLN
+1283 QAVMDAAAKNEAQLN
-1298 GLAEMSTEELMSE
+1298 GLADMSMEELMSE
-1311 IQRLREAQNDAIRE
+1311 IQRLREAQNDAIRG
-1325 LQETRPAADGVDAE
+1325 LQETRPAVDGTDAE
-1339 HRPVRGYDGRSRVD
+1339 HRSVRGYDGGVRVD
-1353 AISRRLDSVLQE
+1353 AISRRLDDVLQE
-1365 LFGRINTGTERSGDK
+1365 LFRRINAGAKSEVRERTD
-1380 RSDRPAAGTVQSRAA
+1380 RSAAA
-1395 GLPGRLENPD
+1395 GLQLQSQRASRLENPD
-1405 RTSPVGRTSGRLDG
+1405 RTSAVGRSSGRLDG

-1426 VSGRTRSEQ
+1426 VSGRTRSGQ

-1603 RGKANAGI
+1603 RGKANAGS
-1611 RTSEVMETLSTDP
+1611 RTSEVTEMLSTDP
-1624 QVGASFRTLTD
+1624 QIGASFRTLTD

-1659 EQSRSPMKSVEA
+1659 EQSRSPMKSPRA
-1671 NIRRGNEAMSRA
+1671 DIKRGLNSMARLIA
-1683 LQDKT
+1683 DHKT
-1688 DVHRAMYR
+1688 QYRAMFR
-1696 SDVGWIDFVWGAEGG
+1696 QGLGWVDFEYGSEGSERIKGNGMRKGAEG
-1711 AVKKN
+1711 
-1716 GARKGEKGISHIL
+1716 ILHIM
-1729 EARQRKDGYSEKQA
+1729 EARYRKDGYNEKQIGD
-1743 LSFLADVVET
+1743 LLDDVVYAIADGRET
-1753 IARGRTE
+1753 SRQNRNGENLKVT
-1760 RMVEYAGSKRC
+1760 VENFRNGKTTRVALAKTPSS
-1771 AVVFDGNEVQLIKNP
+1771 D
-1786 GNNAWVLTGFV
+1786 AWVVTGFHV
-1797 RNSGGNRVGYDSP
+1797 DGLVATGAAGKGHGNAGATHQRPTLSRPQKGAVATDSVLILGNRV
-1810 APTPKASHFPDA
+1810 
-1822 NGGADLLT
+1822 LT
-1830 SGMRDGRHT
+1830 
-1839 RGLGER
+1839 
-1845 SSLRSDT
+1845 
-1852 SVTANGL
+1852 
-1859 QIKHS
+1859 IKHS
-1864 DNGDIQGLYD
+1864 DNGDIQGVYD

-1953 IIVEGQS
+1953 NIVEGQS

-1969 TVANNPEKV
+1969 TVANNPGKV

-2024 AQAKKTKGV
+2024 AQAKKTNGV

-2039 DEQKPAT
+2039 DDQKPAT

-2114 VARGHET
+2114 RVQGQKT

-2145 QWAYDHVTTAT
+2145 QWVYDHAAEAA
-2156 HMVFDAIDRASGHK
+2156 HLLFNAIDSKAGNHFN
-2170 LNFNPLPPEFRKIYR
+2170 LNPLPPEFRKIYR
-2185 DYKSGLDK
+2185 DFKSSLDK

-2215 VSDIIEKMIPDSVV
+2215 VSDIIEKMVPS
-2229 NTPAGKALQGMTPQM
+2229 G
-2244 RRDHPEV
+2244 
-2251 FDKMYKALVNPPE
+2251 VNPPE
-2264 HVVQV
+2264 HIVHV
-2269 AAAIS
+2269 AAAVS
-2274 NLMDQQTDEMMRL
+2274 NLMDQQTDEMVRL

-2305 IYLQQTELL
+2305 IYLEQDGLL
-2314 KEARKDFHRIFDR
+2314 KQAKKEFEHVFSHAVRS
-2327 GTAATGISGKH
+2327 TGMKGSH

-2345 RTVVGDKDIA
+2345 RTVSGYKDIA

-2364 RDPNW
+2364 RDPDW
-2369 SDAQGELQ
+2369 SETQGELE

-2383 QPKVPTVVMWRDFS
+2383 QPKVPTVVMWRDFT

-2410 MARVVLGY
+2410 MTRIVLGY

-2425 ALARYFQS
+2425 ALARFFQS
-2433 LAQDSRFVGDV
+2433 VSEDSRFCGDIP
-2444 AQEDW
+2444 QEGW
-2449 VKVPNTTI
+2449 VRVPQTTI
-2457 SDNSPVKRYGALAG
+2457 GEHSPVKRYGALAG
-2471 KYVSPE
+2471 KYVSQE
-2477 VWSELKRY
+2477 VWSQLERY
-2485 NKDATAFDRVWKKLL
+2485 SHDDWGMWYKTFLS
-2500 AAWKEGKTALNPVAH
+2500 AWKEGKTALNPVSH
-2515 MNNVI
+2515 TNNVV
-2520 GNVAMAHFAGVDAW
+2520 GNVVMAHFAGVDAW
-2534 DTPAYYR
+2534 DTPAYFR
-2541 TLRSIYRNDEDYK
+2541 TFQSIYRNDERYK
-2554 EAEAA
+2554 EAQDA
-2559 GLFSGSW
+2559 GLFTGSW
-2566 SRTELINL
+2566 SRDELISL
-2574 IPEDGVRDRLTGPQ
+2574 IPEDGIRDKLTGAQ
-2588 PTYEKALNLFLD
+2588 PAYQKLTNLFLNV
-2600 YGTLGLRKP
+2600 TSLGLRKP
-2609 LRFLYEKEDGVFKYL
+2609 LRWAYEHEDMVFKYL
-2624 IYRDARA
+2624 IYRDARD
-2631 KGMSS
+2631 KGMNP

-2656 ARAVRDSVLPFFSW
+2656 AKYIRDYAIPFFAW
-2670 TYKAIPVLL
+2670 TYKAIPVLT
-2679 RTAMLYPHRFLAP
+2679 RTALVYPHRFIAP
-2692 AASMLLANQLA
+2692 AAIMFALNKAA
-2703 YLALAASAAGDDDD
+2703 YLAAVMAAGAADD
-2717 WWTIWQNA
+2717 WWEAWQKA
-2725 QKLKDAEEEAM
+2725 SELEDAEREAL
-2736 PEQGKGLT
+2736 PDYAKGWT
-2744 LFGTPKFMRLWNNQ
+2744 AFGTPKMIRLASNN

-2764 LDVARLVPG
+2764 QDIARFMPG
-2773 GDLMDANNQMGG
+2773 GDMMDFENQTGGLPWPQPFMPSHPALNLMAG
-2785 MPWIQPLMP
+2785 
-2794 NSPQIGMF
+2794 
-2802 LALFANKDAFTGR
+2802 LAWNIDTFTG
-2815 EIVKGTDSAS
+2815 KGVTKGEDDRHYWGKMAMF
-2825 EAFRKRTAY
+2825 AWKNLT
-2834 VVQSIAPA
+2834 PA

-2850 SRMANAVAA
+2850 NRLMNAIVAK
-2859 ETGTTFS
+2859 TGTPVTV
-2866 MEPFFDITGTD
+2866 EPFFNYTGRD
-2877 WQGRQ
+2877 WQQREVELWR
-2882 QDMGKAVAHTLGVKV
+2882 AVLHTGGVKIN
-2897 KPIDLEQEIQR
+2897 PIDLDLAVQNRQREMVRHMKEDQSELRTEARKAAQGKITQESFE
-2908 KNQRARGEIKE
+2908 RAREDILE
-2919 LRGQLRY
+2919 DLRY
-2926 KAKALARG
+2926 RAEKLA
-2934 AVTPEAYESFRKRT
+2934 
-2948 VEDIRKRVEKMEEF
+2948 EF
-2962 NRKVAKLRK
+2962 TKKTEKLRQK

>member
-1 MSFLDELNKVEAEK
+1 MTLAEDLLAQAKAGRGLDASVVPQVPQTGGQSRARQLLLDAK
-15 AAGVA
+15 A
-20 PQASPATLPSFM
+20 
-32 DKLNQIDLEKRANS
+32 DS
-46 GTWYS
+46 GSWLS
-51 GAKDTVANVPMA
+51 GAKDTVANLPMA
-63 VTGLAKSFMDLG
+63 VTGAVKSFMDLG
-75 RFFTG
+75 RLFTG

-162 TMLAPGAVGATLARG
+162 TMLAPGAAGATLARG
-177 AEKNLPL
+177 AEKGLPV

-207 ADTYGSTDDLEQADR
+207 ADTYGATDDLEQADR
-222 LKGAGV
+222 LKGAGI
-228 SALATLLADRLT
+228 SALATLVADRLT
-240 GGGADKLVAQILRGE
+240 GGGADKLVAQMLRGE
-255 GKLAGNQ
+255 GKLAGKQ
-262 TARSVAAS
+262 TARSVAAA
-270 ALKGGAKAAAKEG
+270 ALKGGVKSAAKEG
-283 TQEFIE
+283 AQEFIE

-333 ARQQRAENAVAADTF
+333 ARQQRAENAVAADAF

-380 PAPVQPEPEETAS
+380 PEPEETAG

-406 VVLQNRDRTSVASVT
+406 VVLQNRDRTSAASVT

-500 AGDDRIRAIA
+500 AGEDRVRAIA

-556 VRVMPKEKIR
+556 VRVKPKEKIR
-566 PDIGDISNTTGSM
+566 PDIGDISNTTGNM

-643 QNALLKKAYG
+643 QNALFKKAYG

-677 QTAPKLA
+677 QTATKLA

-747 VRFISDMADFAYA
+747 VRFISDMADFAYT

-774 RATRADVLSRVEQE
+774 RATRADVLSRVDQE

-807 RNDGGSPQTMEQSP
+807 RNDGGSPQTVEQSP

-827 ENAPAATADGRGQGN
+827 ENATAATVDGRGQGN
-842 AQPDQEGLTLTGETE
+842 AQPNQESLTLTGETE

-877 REDAIADEK
+877 REDAIAAEK
-886 ADRLAKDTKA
+886 ADRLAKATKA

-937 ESKEDADP
+937 ESKEEADP
-945 NWRVNKRTLDNLQPE
+945 NWRVNKRTLDNLRPE

-968 LDSREDGARI
+968 LNSREDGARI

-987 TPWAKQAIESVFVRT
+987 TPWAKQAIESVFVRA
-1002 SMLDLIAGRKPRVQS
+1002 SMLDLMAGRKPRVQS

-1023 AHKIRSALE
+1023 AALYRQFLE
-1032 MGETGLWAR
+1032 RGENGFWAT
-1041 LDEDSMVGS
+1041 LEDKGIVGE
-1050 ASKPANNVNGS
+1050 ASKPAHNVNGS

-1102 PARAAEI
+1102 PVRAAEI
-1109 TARNYKATR
+1109 TARNYRGTS
-1118 EHFLKKALRLFDKG
+1118 EYDNGKALRLFDKG
-1132 DGNSSWV
+1132 DGNASWV

-1164 IPEQNLR
+1164 VPEQNLR

-1200 IPELLELHKAGRIA
+1200 IPELLELHKAGHIA

-1234 IAQDK
+1234 IARDK

-1255 KDGKHPDGWNCTMCD
+1255 KGKNTPDGWNCTMCD

-1283 QMVMDAAAKNEAQLN
+1283 QAVMDAAAKNEAQLN
-1298 GLAEMSTEELMSE
+1298 GLADMSMEELMSE
-1311 IQRLREAQNDAIRE
+1311 IQRLREAQNDAIRG
-1325 LQETRPAADGVDAE
+1325 LQETRPAVDGTDAE
-1339 HRPVRGYDGRSRVD
+1339 HRSVRGYDGGVRVD
-1353 AISRRLDSVLQE
+1353 AISRRLDDVLQE
-1365 LFGRINTGTERSGDK
+1365 LFRRINAGAKSEVRERTD
-1380 RSDRPAAGTVQSRAA
+1380 RSAAA
-1395 GLPGRLENPD
+1395 GLQLQSQRASRLENPD
-1405 RTSPVGRTSGRLDG
+1405 RTSAVGRSSGRLDG

-1426 VSGRTRSEQ
+1426 VSGRTRSGQ

-1603 RGKANAGI
+1603 RGKANAGSL
-1611 RTSEVMETLSTDP
+1611 TSEVTETLSTDP
-1624 QVGASFRTLTD
+1624 QIGASFRTLTD

-1650 EIRSQIDDT
+1650 EIRNQIDDT
-1659 EQSRSPMKSVEA
+1659 EQSRSPMKSPRA
-1671 NIRRGNEAMSRA
+1671 DIKRGLNAMARLIA
-1683 LQDKT
+1683 DHKT
-1688 DVHRAMYR
+1688 QYRAMFR
-1696 SDVGWIDFVWGAEGG
+1696 QGLGWVDFEYGSEGSERIKGNGMRKGAEG
-1711 AVKKN
+1711 
-1716 GARKGEKGISHIL
+1716 ILHIM
-1729 EARQRKDGYSEKQA
+1729 EARYRKDGYNEKQIGD
-1743 LSFLADVVET
+1743 LLDDVVYAIADGRET
-1753 IARGRTE
+1753 SRQNRNGENLKVT
-1760 RMVEYAGSKRC
+1760 VENFRNGKTTRVALAKTPSS
-1771 AVVFDGNEVQLIKNP
+1771 D
-1786 GNNAWVLTGFV
+1786 AWVVTGFHV
-1797 RNSGGNRVGYDSP
+1797 DGLVATGAAGKGHGNAGATHQRPTLSRPQKGAVATDSVLILGNRV
-1810 APTPKASHFPDA
+1810 
-1822 NGGADLLT
+1822 LT
-1830 SGMRDGRHT
+1830 
-1839 RGLGER
+1839 
-1845 SSLRSDT
+1845 
-1852 SVTANGL
+1852 
-1859 QIKHS
+1859 IKHS
-1864 DNGDIQGLYD
+1864 DNGDIQGVYD

-1943 KAAGVINDRG
+1943 KAAGVINDHG
-1953 IIVEGQS
+1953 NIVEGQS

-1969 TVANNPEKV
+1969 TVANNPDKV

-1983 EWFGRLIGAVRR
+1983 EWFDRLIGAVRR

-2126 SDHSLVERDDFGN
+2126 SDHSLVERDDLGN

-2215 VSDIIEKMIPDSVV
+2215 VSDIIEKMIPNSVV

-2244 RRDHPEV
+2244 RRDYPEV

-2274 NLMDQQTDEMMRL
+2274 NLMDLQTDEMVRL

-2327 GTAATGISGKH
+2327 GTAATGIAGNH

-2410 MARVVLGY
+2410 LARVVLGY

-2449 VKVPNTTI
+2449 VKVPSTTI
-2457 SDNSPVKRYGALAG
+2457 SDTSPVKRYGALAG

-2485 NKDATAFDRVWKKLL
+2485 NKDANAFTRVWKKLL

-2574 IPEDGVRDRLTGPQ
+2574 IPEDGVRDRLTGPL

-2609 LRFLYEKEDGVFKYL
+2609 LRFLYEKEDAVFKYL

-2631 KGMSS
+2631 KGMNS

-2641 YANQFIFTYD
+2641 YANQFVFTYD

-2656 ARAVRDSVLPFFSW
+2656 ARAVRDTALPFFSW

-2692 AASMLLANQLA
+2692 AASMFLANQLA

-2717 WWTIWQNA
+2717 WWTIWQSA

-2785 MPWIQPLMP
+2785 MPWLQPLMP

-2815 EIVKGTDSAS
+2815 EIVQGTDSAS
-2825 EAFRKRTAY
+2825 DALRKRTAY
-2834 VVQSIAPA
+2834 VVQSIVPA

-2850 SRMANAVAA
+2850 SRLANAVAA

-2866 MEPFFDITGTD
+2866 MEPFFDVTGTD

-2934 AVTPEAYESFRKRT
+2934 AVSPEAYESFRERT

-2962 NRKVAKLRK
+2962 NRKVSKLRK

>member
-1 MSFLDELNKVEAEK
+1 MGFLDELNQIDAQKASGGAPAARKSFTEELDEIDALNDQIHANRGLAKQYPTFASEYGDTLPEQQRLAAELGALQKKDAARAANGQNVLQSLINLQPTEALKNARSAYLDLPAEVMRLAGQGAQLLSGGLVGGDTERFANEVQQDIRK
-15 AAGVA
+15 DFDPTKLKLQRQLLENPADPLQAVLNNPGGAATVGA
-20 PQASPATLPSFM
+20 PSMAATLPLGVGVGSAM
-32 DKLNQIDLEKRANS
+32 GRAALRAGVKSKQAGDIAASAAN
-46 GTWYS
+46 W
-51 GAKDTVANVPMA
+51 ANVGMNAAEGFSEQNQEGMNPLQNILGTLIGAA
-63 VTGLAKSFMDLG
+63 VNRGLG
-75 RFFTG
+75 RLTEG
-80 DQPVINEFTGA
+80 GA
-91 EDPNIFKTGSK
+91 EGMM
-102 FIEDKI
+102 
-108 EKPYKQAALSDA
+108 ARAL
-120 ALAQEERVSRA
+120 
-131 IDDPNVSLTDLAG
+131 T
-144 ILAANPRAVMMGA
+144 
-157 ENSGL
+157 
-162 TMLAPGAVGATLARG
+162 TPGANKGRSLVRD
-177 AEKNLPL
+177 
-184 LGKLGAKKAMG
+184 
-195 LGVAGGNMALNA
+195 V
-207 ADTYGSTDDLEQADR
+207 
-222 LKGAGV
+222 LKGA
-228 SALATLLADRLT
+228 AL
-240 GGGADKLVAQILRGE
+240 GGADEVGDNLSIETGKSASKGE
-255 GKLAGNQ
+255 MPDITQ
-262 TARSVAAS
+262 TVKDS
-270 ALKGGAKAAAKEG
+270 ALDAY
-283 TQEFIE
+283 
-289 EGGGALGEQVA
+289 V
-300 RDQGLDL
+300 
-307 NQIGKRG
+307 
-314 TFGAVLGA
+314 GA
-322 LTGGAMGGVHS
+322 LTGGAGKAASHAGTPVQDMPNREDM
-333 ARQQRAENAVAADTF
+333 RQTVLKYLGDYAKQVQGTTQPEAPQVQPEAPTEKQKSVANAVTEALKKMT
-348 GEDFTPQQR
+348 R
-357 EEASNAVAAAL
+357 EE
-368 KQMSLPTQPVQQ
+368 Q
-380 PAPVQPEPEETAS
+380 PAPMQPEPEETAG
-393 RTTIGARLESNPE
+393 RTPTGARLESNPE
-406 VVLQNRDRTSVASVT
+406 VVLQNRDRTSAASVT

-475 YAVVDADSVLTSNNI
+475 YAVVDADLVLTSNNI
-490 NGQTNKDYAA
+490 NGQANKDYTSAS
-500 AGDDRIRAIA
+500 DDRLRAIA

-543 DPQVIQGMKSPIL
+543 DPRVIQGMKSPIL

-566 PDIGDISNTTGSM
+566 PDIGDISNTTGNM

-599 TFDDNGNFDERT
+599 TFDENGNFDERT

-643 QNALLKKAYG
+643 QNALFKKAYG

-721 QDMTI
+721 RDMTI

-747 VRFISDMADFAYA
+747 VRFISDMADFAYT
-760 EGSKSDTDLFGSVP
+760 EGSKSDTDLFGAVP
-774 RATRADVLSRVEQE
+774 RATRADVLSRVDQE

-807 RNDGGSPQTMEQSP
+807 RNDGGSPQTVEQSP
-821 GVRPAG
+821 GVRSAG

-877 REDAIADEK
+877 REDAIAAEK
-886 ADRLAKDTKA
+886 ADRLAKATKA

-929 GDRIKIKS
+929 GDRIKIKP

-945 NWRVNKRTLDNLQPE
+945 NWRVNKRTLDNLKPE

-987 TPWAKQAIESVFVRT
+987 TPWAKQAIESVFVRA
-1002 SMLDLIAGRKPRVQS
+1002 SMLDLMAGRKPRVQS

-1023 AHKIRSALE
+1023 AVYYREDLE
-1032 MGETGLWAR
+1032 RGEKGFWSNLEEKGL
-1041 LDEDSMVGS
+1041 VGE
-1050 ASKPANNVNGS
+1050 ASKPAHNVNGS

-1085 VFSVL
+1085 IFSVL

-1095 AEAIERN
+1095 AEAMERN

-1109 TARNYKATR
+1109 TARNYRGTS
-1118 EHFLKKALRLFDKG
+1118 EYDNGKALRLFDKG
-1132 DGNSSWV
+1132 DGNASWV

-1164 IPEQNLR
+1164 VPEQNVR

-1183 KANPDLQVA
+1183 AANPDLQVA
-1192 FVYSSTEQ
+1192 FVYSSAEQ
-1200 IPELLELHKAGRIA
+1200 IPELLKLHKAGRVA

-1255 KDGKHPDGWNCTMCD
+1255 KDKNHPDGWNCTMCD

-1283 QMVMDAAAKNEAQLN
+1283 QMAMNKAAENEAQLN
-1298 GLAEMSTEELMSE
+1298 ELADMSMDELMSE
-1311 IQRLREAQNDAIRE
+1311 IQRLREAQNDAIRG
-1325 LQETRPAADGVDAE
+1325 LQETRPAADGTDAE
-1339 HRPVRGYDGRSRVD
+1339 HRPVRGYDGGSRVD
-1353 AISRRLDSVLQE
+1353 AISRRLDDVLQE
-1365 LFGRINTGTERSGDK
+1365 LFRRINSGAKGEVRERAD
-1380 RSDRPAAGTVQSRAA
+1380 RSTAARMSVQSSASSE
-1395 GLPGRLENPD
+1395 RLENPD
-1405 RTSPVGRTSGRLDG
+1405 RTSSVGRASGRLDG

-1426 VSGRTRSEQ
+1426 VSGRTRSGQ

-1482 GRHWGLS
+1482 GRHWGL
-1489 ERDVNGRQVDHGDI
+1489 EEQDVNGRQVDHGDI

-1583 DFFAQAQEKADR
+1583 DFFAQALEKADR

-1603 RGKANAGI
+1603 RGKANAGS
-1611 RTSEVMETLSTDP
+1611 RTSEVTETLSSDP
-1624 QVGASFRTLTD
+1624 QIGASFRTLTD
-1635 AGAVNVVETVDDLPA
+1635 AGAVNVVETVDDLPT
-1650 EIRSQIDDT
+1650 EIRSHIDDT
-1659 EQSRSPMKSVEA
+1659 EQSRSPMKSPRA
-1671 NIRRGNEAMSRA
+1671 DIKRGLNAMARLIA
-1683 LQDKT
+1683 DHKT
-1688 DVHRAMYR
+1688 QYRAMFR
-1696 SDVGWIDFVWGAEGG
+1696 PGLGWVDFEYGSEGSERIKGNGNRKGAEG
-1711 AVKKN
+1711 
-1716 GARKGEKGISHIL
+1716 ILHIM
-1729 EARQRKDGYSEKQA
+1729 EARYRKDGYNEKQIGD
-1743 LSFLADVVET
+1743 LLNDVVYAIADGRET
-1753 IARGRTE
+1753 SRQNREGENLKVT
-1760 RMVEYAGSKRC
+1760 VENFRNGKTTRVALAKTPSS
-1771 AVVFDGNEVQLIKNP
+1771 D
-1786 GNNAWVLTGFV
+1786 AWIVTGFHV
-1797 RNSGGNRVGYDSP
+1797 DGLVATGAAGKGHGNAGATHQRPTLSRPQKGAVATDSVLILGNRV
-1810 APTPKASHFPDA
+1810 
-1822 NGGADLLT
+1822 LT
-1830 SGMRDGRHT
+1830 
-1839 RGLGER
+1839 
-1845 SSLRSDT
+1845 
-1852 SVTANGL
+1852 
-1859 QIKHS
+1859 IKHS

-1953 IIVEGQS
+1953 IIADGQS

-1969 TVANNPEKV
+1969 TVANNPDKV

-1983 EWFGRLIGAVRR
+1983 EWFDRLIGAVRR

-2039 DEQKPAT
+2039 DDQKPAT

-2078 DEDGTR
+2078 GEDGTR

-2114 VARGHET
+2114 RVQGQKT

-2126 SDHSLVERDDFGN
+2126 SDHSLVERDDLGN

-2145 QWAYDHVTTAT
+2145 QWVYDHAAEAT
-2156 HMVFDAIDRASGHK
+2156 HLLFNAIDSKAGNHFN
-2170 LNFNPLPPEFRKIYR
+2170 LNPLPPEFRKIYR
-2185 DYKSGLDK
+2185 DFKSSLDK

-2215 VSDIIEKMIPDSVV
+2215 VSDIIEKMVPS
-2229 NTPAGKALQGMTPQM
+2229 G
-2244 RRDHPEV
+2244 
-2251 FDKMYKALVNPPE
+2251 VNPPE
-2264 HVVQV
+2264 HIVHV
-2269 AAAIS
+2269 AAAVS
-2274 NLMDQQTDEMMRL
+2274 NLMDQQTDEMVRL

-2305 IYLQQTELL
+2305 IYLEQDGLL
-2314 KEARKDFHRIFDR
+2314 KQAKKEFEHVFSHAVRS
-2327 GTAATGISGKH
+2327 TGMKGSH

-2345 RTVVGDKDIA
+2345 RTVSGYKDIA

-2364 RDPNW
+2364 RDPDW
-2369 SDAQGELQ
+2369 SETQGELE

-2383 QPKVPTVVMWRDFS
+2383 QPKVPTVVMWRDFT

-2410 MARVVLGY
+2410 MTRIVLGY

-2425 ALARYFQS
+2425 ALARFFQS
-2433 LAQDSRFVGDV
+2433 VSEDSRFCGDIP
-2444 AQEDW
+2444 QEGW
-2449 VKVPNTTI
+2449 VRVPQTTI
-2457 SDNSPVKRYGALAG
+2457 GEHSPVKRYGALAG
-2471 KYVSPE
+2471 KYVSQE
-2477 VWSELKRY
+2477 VWSQLERY
-2485 NKDATAFDRVWKKLL
+2485 SHDDWWMWYKTFLS
-2500 AAWKEGKTALNPVAH
+2500 AWKEGKTALNPVSH
-2515 MNNVI
+2515 TNNVV
-2520 GNVAMAHFAGVDAW
+2520 GNVVMAHFAGVDAW
-2534 DTPAYYR
+2534 DTPAYFR
-2541 TLRSIYRNDEDYK
+2541 TFQSIYRNDERYK
-2554 EAEAA
+2554 EAQDA
-2559 GLFSGSW
+2559 GLFTGSW
-2566 SRTELINL
+2566 SRDELISL
-2574 IPEDGVRDRLTGPQ
+2574 IPEDGIRDKLTGAQ
-2588 PTYEKALNLFLD
+2588 PAYQKLTNLFLNV
-2600 YGTLGLRKP
+2600 TSLGLRKP
-2609 LRFLYEKEDGVFKYL
+2609 LRWAYEHEDMIFKYL
-2624 IYRDARA
+2624 IYRDARD
-2631 KGMSS
+2631 KGMNP

-2656 ARAVRDSVLPFFSW
+2656 AKYIRDYAIPFFAW
-2670 TYKAIPVLL
+2670 TYKAIPVLT
-2679 RTAMLYPHRFLAP
+2679 RTALLYPHRFIAP
-2692 AASMLLANQLA
+2692 AAIMFALNKAA
-2703 YLALAASAAGDDDD
+2703 YLAAVMAAGAVDD
-2717 WWTIWQNA
+2717 WWEAWQKA
-2725 QKLKDAEEEAM
+2725 SELEDAEREAL
-2736 PEQGKGLT
+2736 PDYAKGWT
-2744 LFGTPKFMRLWNNQ
+2744 AFGTPKMIRLASNN

-2764 LDVARLVPG
+2764 QDIARFMPG
-2773 GDLMDANNQMGG
+2773 GDMMDFENQTGGLPWPQPFMPSHPALNLMAG
-2785 MPWIQPLMP
+2785 
-2794 NSPQIGMF
+2794 
-2802 LALFANKDAFTGR
+2802 LAWNIDTFTG
-2815 EIVKGTDSAS
+2815 KGVTKGEDDRHYWGKMAMF
-2825 EAFRKRTAY
+2825 AWKNLT
-2834 VVQSIAPA
+2834 PA

-2850 SRMANAVAA
+2850 NRLMNAIVAK
-2859 ETGTTFS
+2859 TGTPVTF
-2866 MEPFFDITGTD
+2866 EPFFNYTGRD
-2877 WQGRQ
+2877 WQQREVELWR
-2882 QDMGKAVAHTLGVKV
+2882 ALLHTGGVKIN
-2897 KPIDLEQEIQR
+2897 PIDLDLAVQNRQR
-2908 KNQRARGEIKE
+2908 EMVRHMKEDQTELRTEARKAAQGKITRESFERARKDILED
-2919 LRGQLRY
+2919 LRY
-2926 KAKALARG
+2926 RAEKLA
-2934 AVTPEAYESFRKRT
+2934 
-2948 VEDIRKRVEKMEEF
+2948 EF
-2962 NRKVAKLRK
+2962 TKKTEKLRNK

>member
-1 MSFLDELNKVEAEK
+1 MTLAEDLLAQAKAGRGLDTPVVPQVPQTDGQSRARQLLLDAK
-15 AAGVA
+15 A
-20 PQASPATLPSFM
+20 
-32 DKLNQIDLEKRANS
+32 DS
-46 GTWYS
+46 GSLLS
-51 GAKDTVANVPMA
+51 GAKDTVVNLPMA

-75 RFFTG
+75 RLFTG

-108 EKPYKQAALSDA
+108 EKPYKQAVLSDA

-131 IDDPNVSLTDLAG
+131 IDDPNVTLTDLPG

-228 SALATLLADRLT
+228 SALATLVADRLT

-262 TARSVAAS
+262 TARSVAAA
-270 ALKGGAKAAAKEG
+270 ALKGGLKSTAKEG
-283 TQEFIE
+283 AQEFIE

-307 NQIGKRG
+307 NKIGKRG

-333 ARQQRAENAVAADTF
+333 TRQQRAENAVAADTF

-368 KQMSLPTQPVQQ
+368 KQMSQPTQPVQQ
-380 PAPVQPEPEETAS
+380 PAPVQPEAEETAG

-406 VVLQNRDRTSVASVT
+406 VVLQNRDRTSAASVT

-500 AGDDRIRAIA
+500 AGEDRVRAIA

-566 PDIGDISNTTGSM
+566 PDIGDISNTTGNM

-643 QNALLKKAYG
+643 QNALFKKAYG

-747 VRFISDMADFAYA
+747 VRFLSDMADFAYA

-774 RATRADVLSRVEQE
+774 RATRADVLSRVDQE

-807 RNDGGSPQTMEQSP
+807 RNDGGSPQTVEQSP
-821 GVRPAG
+821 GVRSAG

-877 REDAIADEK
+877 REDAIAAEK
-886 ADRLAKDTKA
+886 ADRLAKATKA

-929 GDRIKIKS
+929 GDRIKIKP

-945 NWRVNKRTLDNLQPE
+945 NWRVNKRTLDNLKPE

-987 TPWAKQAIESVFVRT
+987 TPWAKQAIESVFVRA
-1002 SMLDLIAGRKPRVQS
+1002 SMLDLMAGRKPRVQS

-1023 AHKIRSALE
+1023 AVYYREDLE
-1032 MGETGLWAR
+1032 HGEKGFWSNLEEKGL
-1041 LDEDSMVGS
+1041 VGE
-1050 ASKPANNVNGS
+1050 ASKPAHNVNGS

-1085 VFSVL
+1085 IFSVL

-1095 AEAIERN
+1095 AEAMERN

-1109 TARNYKATR
+1109 TARNYRGTS
-1118 EHFLKKALRLFDKG
+1118 EYDNGKALRLFDKG
-1132 DGNSSWV
+1132 DGNASWV

-1164 IPEQNLR
+1164 VPEQNVR

-1183 KANPDLQVA
+1183 AANPDLQVA
-1192 FVYSSTEQ
+1192 FVYSSAEQ
-1200 IPELLELHKAGRIA
+1200 IPELLKLHKAGRVA

-1255 KDGKHPDGWNCTMCD
+1255 KDKNHPDGWNCTMCD

-1283 QMVMDAAAKNEAQLN
+1283 QMAMNKAAENEAQLN
-1298 GLAEMSTEELMSE
+1298 ELADMSMDELMSE
-1311 IQRLREAQNDAIRE
+1311 IQRLREAQNDAIRG
-1325 LQETRPAADGVDAE
+1325 LQETRPAADGTDAE
-1339 HRPVRGYDGRSRVD
+1339 HRPVRGYDGGSRVD
-1353 AISRRLDSVLQE
+1353 AISRRLDDVLQE
-1365 LFGRINTGTERSGDK
+1365 LFRRINSGAKGEVRERAD
-1380 RSDRPAAGTVQSRAA
+1380 RSTAARMSVQSSASSE
-1395 GLPGRLENPD
+1395 RLENPD
-1405 RTSPVGRTSGRLDG
+1405 RTSSVGRASGRLDG

-1426 VSGRTRSEQ
+1426 VSGRTRSGQ
-1435 SGGLKYSQNNWT
+1435 SGGLKYSQDSNWT

-1455 AKEHFGVTTNPE
+1455 A
-1467 EAFYVLP
+1467 
-1474 DGTMLDGS
+1474 
-1482 GRHWGLS
+1482 
-1489 ERDVNGRQVDHGDI
+1489 
-1503 AEIMDSDGAEAM
+1503 
-1515 YEFMGRTGAMRF
+1515 
-1527 DRIVGIASVARKPTA
+1527 
-1542 QQLAILGRSSKGG
+1542 
-1555 YLALSL
+1555 
-1561 NTPEGRIVDDTEFDS
+1561 
-1576 ASPRLIE
+1576 
-1583 DFFAQAQEKADR
+1583 
-1595 GVAGAWAS
+1595 
-1603 RGKANAGI
+1603 NAGS
-1611 RTSEVMETLSTDP
+1611 RTSEVTETLSSDP
-1624 QVGASFRTLTD
+1624 QIGASFRTLTD
-1635 AGAVNVVETVDDLPA
+1635 AGAVNVVETVDDLPT

-1659 EQSRSPMKSVEA
+1659 EQSRSPMKSPRA
-1671 NIRRGNEAMSRA
+1671 DIKRGLNAMARLIA
-1683 LQDKT
+1683 DHKT
-1688 DVHRAMYR
+1688 QYRAMFR
-1696 SDVGWIDFVWGAEGG
+1696 PGLGWVDFEYGSEGSERIKGNGNRKGAEG
-1711 AVKKN
+1711 
-1716 GARKGEKGISHIL
+1716 ILHIM
-1729 EARQRKDGYSEKQA
+1729 EARYRKDGYNEKQIGD
-1743 LSFLADVVET
+1743 LLNDVVYAIADGRET
-1753 IARGRTE
+1753 SRQNREGENLKVT
-1760 RMVEYAGSKRC
+1760 VENVRNGKTTRVALAKTPSS
-1771 AVVFDGNEVQLIKNP
+1771 D
-1786 GNNAWVLTGFV
+1786 AWIVTGFHV
-1797 RNSGGNRVGYDSP
+1797 DGLVATGAAGKGHGNAGATHQRPTLSRPQKGAVATDSILILGNRV
-1810 APTPKASHFPDA
+1810 
-1822 NGGADLLT
+1822 LT
-1830 SGMRDGRHT
+1830 
-1839 RGLGER
+1839 
-1845 SSLRSDT
+1845 
-1852 SVTANGL
+1852 
-1859 QIKHS
+1859 IKHS

-1953 IIVEGQS
+1953 IIADGQS

-1969 TVANNPEKV
+1969 TVANNPDKA

-1983 EWFGRLIGAVRR
+1983 EWFDRLIGEVRR

-2006 RLSDKDLAAV
+2006 RLSNKDLAAV
-2016 AVSNVRAL
+2016 AAANVRAL

-2039 DEQKPAT
+2039 DDQKPAT

-2102 EVRADEQMRAGA
+2102 EVRVDEQMRAGA
-2114 VARGHET
+2114 VARGQET

-2126 SDHSLVERDDFGN
+2126 SDHSLVERDDLGN

-2156 HMVFDAIDRASGHK
+2156 HMVFDAIDRASGHG

-2251 FDKMYKALVNPPE
+2251 YDKMYKALVNPPE

-2274 NLMDQQTDEMMRL
+2274 NLMDQQTDEMVRL

-2305 IYLQQTELL
+2305 IYLKQTELL
-2314 KEARKDFHRIFDR
+2314 QEAKKDFKRIFDR
-2327 GTAATGISGKH
+2327 GTAATGIAGNH

-2369 SDAQGELQ
+2369 SDVQGELQ

-2410 MARVVLGY
+2410 LARVVLGY

-2457 SDNSPVKRYGALAG
+2457 SDTSPVKRYGALAG

-2485 NKDATAFDRVWKKLL
+2485 NKDANAFTRVWKKLL

-2541 TLRSIYRNDEDYK
+2541 TLRSIYRNDKDYQ

-2566 SRTELINL
+2566 SRAELINL

-2588 PTYEKALNLFLD
+2588 PTYEKVLNLFLD

-2609 LRFLYEKEDGVFKYL
+2609 LRFLYEKEDAVFKYV

-2641 YANQFIFTYD
+2641 YANQFVFTYD

-2656 ARAVRDSVLPFFSW
+2656 ARAVRDTALPFFSW

-2725 QKLKDAEEEAM
+2725 QKLKDAEDEAL

-2859 ETGTTFS
+2859 ETGTTLTL
-2866 MEPFFDITGTD
+2866 EPFFDITGTD

-2908 KNQRARGEIKE
+2908 KNRQARGEIKE

-2948 VEDIRKRVEKMEEF
+2948 VEDIRERVEKMEEF

>member
-1 MSFLDELNKVEAEK
+1 MSFLDELDKIEAEK
-15 AAGVA
+15 TAGVV
-20 PQASPATLPSFM
+20 PQAASVGQPSFM
-32 DKLNQIDLEKRANS
+32 DRLNQIDLENRANS
-46 GTWYS
+46 GSLLS
-51 GAKDTVANVPMA
+51 GAKDTVANIPMA

-102 FIEDKI
+102 FIEDNI

-255 GKLAGNQ
+255 GKLAGKQ
-262 TARSVAAS
+262 TARSVAAA
-270 ALKGGAKAAAKEG
+270 ALKGGVKSAAKEG
-283 TQEFIE
+283 AQEFIE

-307 NQIGKRG
+307 NKIGKRG

-380 PAPVQPEPEETAS
+380 PAPVQPEPEETAG

-406 VVLQNRDRTSVASVT
+406 VVLQNRDRTSAASVT

-556 VRVMPKEKIR
+556 VRVMPKEKMR
-566 PDIGDISNTTGSM
+566 PDIGDISNTTGNM

-643 QNALLKKAYG
+643 QNALFKKAYG

-747 VRFISDMADFAYA
+747 VRFLSDMADFAYA

-774 RATRADVLSRVEQE
+774 RATRADVLSRVDQE

-807 RNDGGSPQTMEQSP
+807 RNDGGSPQTVEQSP
-821 GVRPAG
+821 GVRSAG

-877 REDAIADEK
+877 REDAIAAEK
-886 ADRLAKDTKA
+886 ADRLAKATKA

-929 GDRIKIKS
+929 GDRIKIKP
-937 ESKEDADP
+937 ESKEDAD
-945 NWRVNKRTLDNLQPE
+945 
-960 EKAVLDEY
+960 
-968 LDSREDGARI
+968 
-978 RDNLSRLKD
+978 
-987 TPWAKQAIESVFVRT
+987 
-1002 SMLDLIAGRKPRVQS
+1002 
-1017 TLDHPK
+1017 
-1023 AHKIRSALE
+1023 
-1032 MGETGLWAR
+1032 
-1041 LDEDSMVGS
+1041 
-1050 ASKPANNVNGS
+1050 
-1061 FLDCDPSRDCA
+1061 
-1072 KFCYATKGNYARN
+1072 
-1085 VFSVL
+1085 
-1090 KSEMI
+1090 
-1095 AEAIERN
+1095 
-1102 PARAAEI
+1102 
-1109 TARNYKATR
+1109 
-1118 EHFLKKALRLFDKG
+1118 
-1132 DGNSSWV
+1132 
-1139 PYIKELNRRGIR
+1139 
-1151 VQIFSKRPEFLRA
+1151 
-1164 IPEQNLR
+1164 
-1171 LLSIDESNKDLA
+1171 
-1183 KANPDLQVA
+1183 
-1192 FVYSSTEQ
+1192 
-1200 IPELLELHKAGRIA
+1200 
-1214 VVLPV
+1214 
-1219 KQGQKLLD
+1219 
-1227 EAQINDL
+1227 
-1234 IAQDK
+1234 
-1239 TIAKHVCPIDA
+1239 
-1250 GWKKI
+1250 
-1255 KDGKHPDGWNCTMCD
+1255 
-1270 KNGGVGCFVGQTS
+1270 
-1283 QMVMDAAAKNEAQLN
+1283 
-1298 GLAEMSTEELMSE
+1298 
-1311 IQRLREAQNDAIRE
+1311 
-1325 LQETRPAADGVDAE
+1325 
-1339 HRPVRGYDGRSRVD
+1339 
-1353 AISRRLDSVLQE
+1353 
-1365 LFGRINTGTERSGDK
+1365 
-1380 RSDRPAAGTVQSRAA
+1380 
-1395 GLPGRLENPD
+1395 
-1405 RTSPVGRTSGRLDG
+1405 
-1419 SADREES
+1419 REEQ
-1426 VSGRTRSEQ
+1426 VSGRTRSGQ
-1435 SGGLKYSQNNWT
+1435 SGGLKYSQDSNWT

-1482 GRHWGLS
+1482 GRHWGLK

-1583 DFFAQAQEKADR
+1583 DFFAQALEKADR

-1603 RGKANAGI
+1603 RGKANAGS
-1611 RTSEVMETLSTDP
+1611 RTSEVTETLSTDP
-1624 QVGASFRTLTD
+1624 QIGASFRTLTD
-1635 AGAVNVVETVDDLPA
+1635 AGAVNVVETVDDLPT

-1659 EQSRSPMKSVEA
+1659 EQSRSPMKSPRA
-1671 NIRRGNEAMSRA
+1671 DIKRGLNAMARLIA
-1683 LQDKT
+1683 DHKT
-1688 DVHRAMYR
+1688 QYRAMFR
-1696 SDVGWIDFVWGAEGG
+1696 PGLGWVDFEYGSEGSERIKGNGNRKGAEG
-1711 AVKKN
+1711 
-1716 GARKGEKGISHIL
+1716 ILHIM
-1729 EARQRKDGYSEKQA
+1729 EARYRKDGYNEKQIGD
-1743 LSFLADVVET
+1743 LLNDVVYAIADGRET
-1753 IARGRTE
+1753 SRQNREGENLKVT
-1760 RMVEYAGSKRC
+1760 VENFRNGKTTRVALAKTPSS
-1771 AVVFDGNEVQLIKNP
+1771 D
-1786 GNNAWVLTGFV
+1786 AWIVTGFHV
-1797 RNSGGNRVGYDSP
+1797 DGLVATGAAGKGHGNAGATHQRPTLSRPQKGAVATDSVLILGNRV
-1810 APTPKASHFPDA
+1810 
-1822 NGGADLLT
+1822 LT
-1830 SGMRDGRHT
+1830 
-1839 RGLGER
+1839 
-1845 SSLRSDT
+1845 
-1852 SVTANGL
+1852 
-1859 QIKHS
+1859 IKHS
-1864 DNGDIQGLYD
+1864 DNGDIQGVYD

-1953 IIVEGQS
+1953 NIVEGQS

-1969 TVANNPEKV
+1969 TVANNPDKV

-1983 EWFGRLIGAVRR
+1983 EWFDRLIGAVRR

-2156 HMVFDAIDRASGHK
+2156 HMVFDAIDRASGHN
-2170 LNFNPLPPEFRKIYR
+2170 LGFNPLPAEFRKIYR

-2215 VSDIIEKMIPDSVV
+2215 VSDVIEKMV
-2229 NTPAGKALQGMTPQM
+2229 PAG
-2244 RRDHPEV
+2244 
-2251 FDKMYKALVNPPE
+2251 VNPPE

-2274 NLMDQQTDEMMRL
+2274 NLMDQQTDEMVRL

-2345 RTVVGDKDIA
+2345 RTVVGEKDIA

-2410 MARVVLGY
+2410 LARVVLGY

-2457 SDNSPVKRYGALAG
+2457 SDTSPVKRYGALAG

-2485 NKDATAFDRVWKKLL
+2485 NKDANAFTRVWKKLL

-2541 TLRSIYRNDEDYK
+2541 TLRSIYRNDKDYQ

-2656 ARAVRDSVLPFFSW
+2656 ARFVRDTALPFFSW

-2692 AASMLLANQLA
+2692 AASMFLANQLA

-2717 WWTIWQNA
+2717 WETIWQNA
-2725 QKLKDAEEEAM
+2725 QKLKDAEDEAL

-2744 LFGTPKFMRLWNNQ
+2744 LFGNPKFMRLWNNQ

-2773 GDLMDANNQMGG
+2773 GDLMDTNNQMGG

-2794 NSPQIGMF
+2794 NSPVIGLF
-2802 LALFANKDAFTGR
+2802 LALIANKDAFTGR
-2815 EIVKGTDSAS
+2815 EVTKDTDSAS
-2825 EAFRKRTAY
+2825 DAFRKRVAY
-2834 VVQSIAPA
+2834 AVQNTVPA

-2850 SRMANAVAA
+2850 SRLANAVAA

-2866 MEPFFDITGTD
+2866 MEPFFDVTGTD

-2934 AVTPEAYESFRKRT
+2934 AVSPEAYESFRERT

-2962 NRKVAKLRK
+2962 NRKVSKLRK

>member
-1 MSFLDELNKVEAEK
+1 MSFLDELDKIEAEK
-15 AAGVA
+15 TAGVV
-20 PQASPATLPSFM
+20 PQAASVGQPSFM
-32 DKLNQIDLEKRANS
+32 DRLNQIDLENRANS
-46 GTWYS
+46 GSLLS
-51 GAKDTVANVPMA
+51 GAKDTVANIPMA

-75 RFFTG
+75 RLFTG

-91 EDPNIFKTGSK
+91 EDPNIFKTGSE

-162 TMLAPGAVGATLARG
+162 TMLAPGAAGATLARG
-177 AEKNLPL
+177 AEKGLPV

-262 TARSVAAS
+262 TARSVAAA
-270 ALKGGAKAAAKEG
+270 ALKGGLKSAAKEG
-283 TQEFIE
+283 AQEFIE

-307 NQIGKRG
+307 NKIGKRG

-380 PAPVQPEPEETAS
+380 SAPVQPEPEETAG
-393 RTTIGARLESNPE
+393 RTTIGARLESNPK
-406 VVLQNRDRTSVASVT
+406 VVLQNRDRTSAASVT

-475 YAVVDADSVLTSNNI
+475 YAVADADTVLTSNNI
-490 NGQTNKDYAA
+490 NGQANKDYAS
-500 AGDDRIRAIA
+500 AGDDRLRAIA

-566 PDIGDISNTTGSM
+566 PDIGDISNTTGNM

-643 QNALLKKAYG
+643 QNALFKKAYG

-692 DLRELVTQAAEVA
+692 DLRELVTQAAEVV

-747 VRFISDMADFAYA
+747 VRFLSDMADFAYA
-760 EGSKSDTDLFGSVP
+760 EGSKSDTDLFGAVP
-774 RATRADVLSRVEQE
+774 RATREDVLSRVDQE

-795 REATR
+795 RETTR

-807 RNDGGSPQTMEQSP
+807 RNDGGSPQTVEQSP

-827 ENAPAATADGRGQGN
+827 ENAAAATADGRGQGN

-877 REDAIADEK
+877 REDAIAAEK
-886 ADRLAKDTKA
+886 ADRLAKATKA

-929 GDRIKIKS
+929 GDRIKIKP
-937 ESKEDADP
+937 ESKEEADP

-960 EKAVLDEY
+960 EKEVLDEY
-968 LDSREDGARI
+968 LNSREDGARI

-987 TPWAKQAIESVFVRT
+987 TPWAKQAIESVFVRA
-1002 SMLDLIAGRKPRVQS
+1002 SMLDLMAGRKPRVQS

-1032 MGETGLWAR
+1032 RGEKGLWAR

-1050 ASKPANNVNGS
+1050 ASKPAHNVNGS

-1102 PARAAEI
+1102 PVRAAEI
-1109 TARNYKATR
+1109 TARNYLGTLEGA
-1118 EHFLKKALRLFDKG
+1118 EGKALRLFDKG
-1132 DGNSSWV
+1132 DGNASWV

-1164 IPEQNLR
+1164 VPESNLR
-1171 LLSIDESNKDLA
+1171 LLSIDESNKGLA

-1227 EAQINDL
+1227 EAQINGL

-1255 KDGKHPDGWNCTMCD
+1255 KTKGGEGWNCTMCD

-1283 QMVMDAAAKNEAQLN
+1283 QMVMDAAAKNDAQLN
-1298 GLAEMSTEELMSE
+1298 GIADMSTEELMSE
-1311 IQRLREAQNDAIRE
+1311 IQRLREAQDDEIRR
-1325 LQETRPAADGVDAE
+1325 LQETRPAADRTEAE
-1339 HRPVRGYDGRSRVD
+1339 HRPVRGYDGGSRVD
-1353 AISRRLDSVLQE
+1353 AISRRLDDLIKE
-1365 LFGRINTGTERSGDK
+1365 LFGRINAGTDRT
-1380 RSDRPAAGTVQSRAA
+1380 RNQRADRPAAGPVQSRATR
-1395 GLPGRLENPD
+1395 LPERLENPD
-1405 RTSPVGRTSGRLDG
+1405 RTSSVGRTSGRLDG

-1447 PDQELIDK
+1447 PDQELINK

-1583 DFFAQAQEKADR
+1583 DFFAQALEKADR

-1603 RGKANAGI
+1603 RGKANVGS
-1611 RTSEVMETLSTDP
+1611 RTSEVTETLSTDP
-1624 QVGASFRTLTD
+1624 QIGASFRTLTD

-1650 EIRSQIDDT
+1650 DIRSQIDDT
-1659 EQSRSPMKSVEA
+1659 EQSRSPMKSPRA
-1671 NIRRGNEAMSRA
+1671 DIKRGLNAMARLIA
-1683 LQDKT
+1683 DHRTQY
-1688 DVHRAMYR
+1688 RAMFR
-1696 SDVGWIDFVWGAEGG
+1696 PGLGWVDFEYGSEGSERIKGNGNRKGAEG
-1711 AVKKN
+1711 
-1716 GARKGEKGISHIL
+1716 ILHIM
-1729 EARQRKDGYSEKQA
+1729 EARYRKDGYNEKQIGD
-1743 LSFLADVVET
+1743 LLNDVVYAIADGRET
-1753 IARGRTE
+1753 SRQNREGENLKVT
-1760 RMVEYAGSKRC
+1760 VENFRNGKTTRVALAKTPSS
-1771 AVVFDGNEVQLIKNP
+1771 D
-1786 GNNAWVLTGFV
+1786 AWIVTGFHV
-1797 RNSGGNRVGYDSP
+1797 DGLVATGAAGKGHGNAGATHQRPTLSRPQKGAVATDSILILGNRV
-1810 APTPKASHFPDA
+1810 
-1822 NGGADLLT
+1822 LT
-1830 SGMRDGRHT
+1830 
-1839 RGLGER
+1839 
-1845 SSLRSDT
+1845 
-1852 SVTANGL
+1852 
-1859 QIKHS
+1859 IKHS

-1953 IIVEGQS
+1953 IIADGQS

-2033 KFSKNP
+2033 KFSKNT

-2102 EVRADEQMRAGA
+2102 AVRVDEQMRAGA
-2114 VARGHET
+2114 VARGQEA

-2126 SDHSLVERDDFGN
+2126 SDHSLVERDDLGN

-2156 HMVFDAIDRASGHK
+2156 HMVFDAIDRATGHNY
-2170 LNFNPLPPEFRKIYR
+2170 NFNPLPAEFRKIYR

-2215 VSDIIEKMIPDSVV
+2215 VSDVIEKMV
-2229 NTPAGKALQGMTPQM
+2229 PAG
-2244 RRDHPEV
+2244 
-2251 FDKMYKALVNPPE
+2251 VNPPE

-2274 NLMDQQTDEMMRL
+2274 NLMDQQTDEMVRL
-2287 GLLSKE
+2287 GLLSQE

-2305 IYLQQTELL
+2305 IYLKQTELL
-2314 KEARKDFHRIFDR
+2314 QEAKKDFKRIFDR
-2327 GTAATGISGKH
+2327 GTAATGIAGNH

-2410 MARVVLGY
+2410 LARVVLGY

-2457 SDNSPVKRYGALAG
+2457 SDTSPVKRYGALAG

-2485 NKDATAFDRVWKKLL
+2485 NKDANAFTRVWKKLL

-2541 TLRSIYRNDEDYK
+2541 TLRSIYRNDKDYQ

-2566 SRTELINL
+2566 SRAELINL

-2588 PTYEKALNLFLD
+2588 PTYEKVLNLFLD

-2609 LRFLYEKEDGVFKYL
+2609 LRFLYEKEDAVFKYV

-2641 YANQFIFTYD
+2641 YANQFVFTYD

-2656 ARAVRDSVLPFFSW
+2656 ARAVRDTALPFFSW

-2725 QKLKDAEEEAM
+2725 QKLKDAEDEAL

-2859 ETGTTFS
+2859 ETGTTLTL
-2866 MEPFFDITGTD
+2866 EPFFDITGTD

-2908 KNQRARGEIKE
+2908 KNRQARGEIKE

-2948 VEDIRKRVEKMEEF
+2948 VEDIRERVEKMEEF

>member
-1 MSFLDELNKVEAEK
+1 MTLAEDLLAQAKAGRGLNVPAVSQMPPTDGQSRARQLLLDAK
-15 AAGVA
+15 A
-20 PQASPATLPSFM
+20 
-32 DKLNQIDLEKRANS
+32 DS
-46 GTWYS
+46 GSLLS
-51 GAKDTVANVPMA
+51 GAKDTAANLPMA
-63 VTGLAKSFMDLG
+63 VTGLVKSFMDLG

-102 FIEDKI
+102 FIEDNI

-162 TMLAPGAVGATLARG
+162 TMLAPGAAGATLARG
-177 AEKNLPL
+177 AEKGLPV

-255 GKLAGNQ
+255 GKLAGKQ
-262 TARSVAAS
+262 TARSVAAA
-270 ALKGGAKAAAKEG
+270 ALKGGVKSAAKEG
-283 TQEFIE
+283 AQEFIE
-289 EGGGALGEQVA
+289 EGGGDLGEQVA

-307 NQIGKRG
+307 NKIGKRG

-333 ARQQRAENAVAADTF
+333 ARQQRAENAVTADTF

-380 PAPVQPEPEETAS
+380 PAPVQPEPEETAG

-406 VVLQNRDRTSVASVT
+406 VVLQNRDRTSAASVT

-433 RTGPSR
+433 RTGLSR

-490 NGQTNKDYAA
+490 NGQTNKDYAS
-500 AGDDRIRAIA
+500 AGDDRLRAIA

-543 DPQVIQGMKSPIL
+543 DLQVIQGMKSPIL

-566 PDIGDISNTTGSM
+566 PDIGDISNTTGNM

-599 TFDDNGNFDERT
+599 TFDENGNFDERT

-643 QNALLKKAYG
+643 QNALFKKAYG

-747 VRFISDMADFAYA
+747 VRFISDMADFAYT

-774 RATRADVLSRVEQE
+774 RATRADVLSRVDQE

-807 RNDGGSPQTMEQSP
+807 RNDGGSPQTVEQSP

-827 ENAPAATADGRGQGN
+827 ENAAAATADGRGQGN

-877 REDAIADEK
+877 REDAIAAEK
-886 ADRLAKDTKA
+886 ADRLAKATKA

-929 GDRIKIKS
+929 GDRIKIKP

-945 NWRVNKRTLDNLQPE
+945 NWRVNKRTLDNLNPE

-968 LDSREDGARI
+968 LNSREDGARV

-987 TPWAKQAIESVFVRT
+987 TPWAKQAIESVFVRA
-1002 SMLDLIAGRKPRVQS
+1002 SMLDLMAGRKPRVQS

-1023 AHKIRSALE
+1023 AVYYREDLE
-1032 MGETGLWAR
+1032 RGEKGFWSNLEEKGL
-1041 LDEDSMVGS
+1041 VGE
-1050 ASKPANNVNGS
+1050 ASKPAHNVNGS

-1085 VFSVL
+1085 IFSVL

-1095 AEAIERN
+1095 AEAMERN

-1109 TARNYKATR
+1109 TARNYRGTS
-1118 EHFLKKALRLFDKG
+1118 EYDNGKALRLFDKG
-1132 DGNSSWV
+1132 DGNASWV

-1164 IPEQNLR
+1164 VPEQNVR

-1183 KANPDLQVA
+1183 AANPDLQVA
-1192 FVYSSTEQ
+1192 FVYSSAEQ
-1200 IPELLELHKAGRIA
+1200 IPELLKLHKAGRVA

-1255 KDGKHPDGWNCTMCD
+1255 KDKNHPDGWNCTMCD

-1283 QMVMDAAAKNEAQLN
+1283 QMAMNKAAENEAQLN
-1298 GLAEMSTEELMSE
+1298 ELADMSMDELMSE
-1311 IQRLREAQNDAIRE
+1311 IQRLREAQNDAIRG
-1325 LQETRPAADGVDAE
+1325 LQETRPAADGTDAE
-1339 HRPVRGYDGRSRVD
+1339 HRPVRGYDGGSRVD
-1353 AISRRLDSVLQE
+1353 AISRRLDDVLQE
-1365 LFGRINTGTERSGDK
+1365 LFRRINSGAKGEVRERAD
-1380 RSDRPAAGTVQSRAA
+1380 RSTAARMSVQSSASSE
-1395 GLPGRLENPD
+1395 RLENPD
-1405 RTSPVGRTSGRLDG
+1405 RTSSVGRASGRLDG

-1426 VSGRTRSEQ
+1426 VSGRTRSGQ

-1482 GRHWGLS
+1482 GRHWGL
-1489 ERDVNGRQVDHGDI
+1489 EEQDVNGRQVDHGDI

-1603 RGKANAGI
+1603 RGKANAGS
-1611 RTSEVMETLSTDP
+1611 RTSEVTKTLSTDP
-1624 QVGASFRTLTD
+1624 QIGASFRTLTD

-1671 NIRRGNEAMSRA
+1671 NIRRGNDAMSRA

-1696 SDVGWIDFVWGAEGG
+1696 SDVGWIDFVWGSEGG
-1711 AVKKN
+1711 AVKKS
-1716 GARKGEKGISHIL
+1716 GARKGEKGIAHIL
-1729 EARQRKDGYSEKQA
+1729 EARQRKDGFTEKQA
-1743 LSFLADVVET
+1743 LNFLADVVET

-1760 RMVEYAGSKRC
+1760 RMVEYAGTKRC
-1771 AVVFDGNEVQLIKNP
+1771 AVVYDGNEVQLIKNP

-1797 RNSGGNRVGYDSP
+1797 RNSDGGRVGNDFP
-1810 APTPKASHFPDA
+1810 APTPKASHLPDA
-1822 NGGADLLT
+1822 NGGADLLS

-1845 SSLRSDT
+1845 SSLRGDT
-1852 SVTANGL
+1852 SVAANGL

-1901 VHMANDSAMAADMQP
+1901 VHMANDSAMAADVQP

-1953 IIVEGQS
+1953 IIAEGQS

-1969 TVANNPEKV
+1969 TVANNPDKV

-1983 EWFGRLIGAVRR
+1983 EWFDRLIGAVRR

-2024 AQAKKTKGV
+2024 AQEKKTKGV

-2039 DEQKPAT
+2039 DDQKPAT

-2064 QQDEMFGEKPDYVE
+2064 RQDEMFGEKPDYVE
-2078 DEDGTR
+2078 GEDGTR

-2102 EVRADEQMRAGA
+2102 EVRADEQMREGA
-2114 VARGHET
+2114 RVQGQKT

-2126 SDHSLVERDDFGN
+2126 SDHSLVERDDLGN

-2145 QWAYDHVTTAT
+2145 QWAYDHAAEAT
-2156 HMVFDAIDRASGHK
+2156 HLLFNAIDSKAGNHFN
-2170 LNFNPLPPEFRKIYR
+2170 LNPLPPEFRKIYR
-2185 DYKSGLDK
+2185 DFKSSLDK

-2215 VSDIIEKMIPDSVV
+2215 VSDIIEKMVPS
-2229 NTPAGKALQGMTPQM
+2229 G
-2244 RRDHPEV
+2244 
-2251 FDKMYKALVNPPE
+2251 VNPPE
-2264 HVVQV
+2264 HIVHV
-2269 AAAIS
+2269 AAAVS
-2274 NLMDQQTDEMMRL
+2274 NLMDQQTDEMVRL

-2305 IYLQQTELL
+2305 IYLEQDGLL
-2314 KEARKDFHRIFDR
+2314 KQAKKEFEHVFSHAVRS
-2327 GTAATGISGKH
+2327 TGMKGSH

-2345 RTVVGDKDIA
+2345 RTVSGYKDIA

-2364 RDPNW
+2364 RDPDW
-2369 SDAQGELQ
+2369 SETQGELE

-2383 QPKVPTVVMWRDFS
+2383 QPKVPTVVMWRDFT

-2410 MARVVLGY
+2410 MTRIVLGY

-2425 ALARYFQS
+2425 ALARFFQS
-2433 LAQDSRFVGDV
+2433 VSEDSRFCGDIP
-2444 AQEDW
+2444 QEGW
-2449 VKVPNTTI
+2449 VRVPQTTI
-2457 SDNSPVKRYGALAG
+2457 GEHSPVKRYGALAG
-2471 KYVSPE
+2471 KYVSQE
-2477 VWSELKRY
+2477 VWSQLERY
-2485 NKDATAFDRVWKKLL
+2485 SHDDWWMWYKTFLS
-2500 AAWKEGKTALNPVAH
+2500 AWKEGKTALNPVSH
-2515 MNNVI
+2515 TNNVV
-2520 GNVAMAHFAGVDAW
+2520 GNVVMAHFAGVDAW
-2534 DTPAYYR
+2534 DTPAYFR
-2541 TLRSIYRNDEDYK
+2541 TFQSIYRNDERYK
-2554 EAEAA
+2554 EAQDA
-2559 GLFSGSW
+2559 GLFTGSW
-2566 SRTELINL
+2566 SRDELISL
-2574 IPEDGVRDRLTGPQ
+2574 IPEDGIRDKLTGAQ
-2588 PTYEKALNLFLD
+2588 PAYQKLTNLFLNV
-2600 YGTLGLRKP
+2600 TSLGLRKP
-2609 LRFLYEKEDGVFKYL
+2609 LRWAYEHEDMIFKYL
-2624 IYRDARA
+2624 IYRDARD
-2631 KGMSS
+2631 KGMNP

-2656 ARAVRDSVLPFFSW
+2656 AKYIRDYAIPFFAW
-2670 TYKAIPVLL
+2670 TYKAIPVLT
-2679 RTAMLYPHRFLAP
+2679 RTALVYPHRFIAP
-2692 AASMLLANQLA
+2692 AAIMFALNKAA
-2703 YLALAASAAGDDDD
+2703 YIAAVMAAGAADD
-2717 WWTIWQNA
+2717 WWEAWQKA
-2725 QKLKDAEEEAM
+2725 TELEDAEREAL
-2736 PEQGKGLT
+2736 PDYAKGWT
-2744 LFGTPKFMRLWNNQ
+2744 AFGTPKMIRLASNN

-2764 LDVARLVPG
+2764 QDIARFMPG
-2773 GDLMDANNQMGG
+2773 GDMMDFENQTGGLPWPQPFMPSHPALNLMAG
-2785 MPWIQPLMP
+2785 
-2794 NSPQIGMF
+2794 
-2802 LALFANKDAFTGR
+2802 LAWNIDTFTG
-2815 EIVKGTDSAS
+2815 KGVTKGEDDRHYWGKMAMF
-2825 EAFRKRTAY
+2825 AWKNLT
-2834 VVQSIAPA
+2834 PA

-2850 SRMANAVAA
+2850 NRLMNAIVAK
-2859 ETGTTFS
+2859 TGTPVTV
-2866 MEPFFDITGTD
+2866 EPFFNYTGRD
-2877 WQGRQ
+2877 WQQREVELWR
-2882 QDMGKAVAHTLGVKV
+2882 ALLHTGGVKIN
-2897 KPIDLEQEIQR
+2897 PIDLDLAVQNRQREMVRHMKEDQSELRTEARKAAQGKITQESFE
-2908 KNQRARGEIKE
+2908 RARKDILED
-2919 LRGQLRY
+2919 LRY
-2926 KAKALARG
+2926 RAERLA
-2934 AVTPEAYESFRKRT
+2934 
-2948 VEDIRKRVEKMEEF
+2948 EF
-2962 NRKVAKLRK
+2962 TKKTEKLRNK